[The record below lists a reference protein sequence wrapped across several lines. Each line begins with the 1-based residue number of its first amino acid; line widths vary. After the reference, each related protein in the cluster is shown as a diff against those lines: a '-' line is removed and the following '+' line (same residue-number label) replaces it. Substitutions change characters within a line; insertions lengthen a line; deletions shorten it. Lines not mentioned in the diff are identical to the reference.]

1 MASSEDKL
9 RDYLKKVTADLRRTR
24 QRLESVEARDNEP
37 IAVIGMACRFP
48 GGVRT
53 PEDLWRLVADGTD
66 AVGPLP
72 EDRGWD
78 LDSLYDP
85 DPGTPGKSYVREG
98 GFLEDAADFDADLF
112 GIAPREALAMDPQQR
127 LLLETAWEAV
137 ERARISPT
145 ALRNTDT
152 GVFVGG
158 ADTNYGSL
166 ARSAEETEG
175 HNLTGGAMSVLSG
188 RISYTLGLEGPAV
201 TVDTACSSSLVA
213 LHLAVRALRAGE
225 CSLALTGGVA
235 MMPTTELFTEFSR
248 QRGLAADGRCKPFA
262 EAADGTAWGEGVG
275 VLLVER
281 LSDARRNGHPVLAV
295 VRGSAVNQDGASSR
309 LTAPNGPSQRRVIE
323 AALADARLTA
333 DQVDAVE
340 AHGTGTTLGDPI
352 EAQALL
358 ATYGRS
364 RPDGRPLLLGG
375 IKSNIGHAQAAA
387 GVAGV
392 IKMVMAMRHGLLPA
406 TLHVD
411 TPTTHVDWSPGTVE
425 LLTEAVDWPEAGR
438 PRRAGV
444 SAFGI
449 SGTNAHVVL
458 EQADHETVESDGA
471 DGTEGTTA
479 DTGTAGTA
487 TVTDPALT
495 PWVLSARSETALRAQ
510 AARLLAHLRTT
521 PDARPADIALSL
533 ATSRAALPHRAVVL
547 ATPDPEATEA
557 ALTALTSADP
567 HPAVLEDNVRGG
579 LTAFLFSGQG
589 SQRLGMGRELYAR
602 FPVFAEAFDAVC
614 AALDGLL
621 GRPLREVVWGEDA
634 ESLNGTEFAQAGL
647 FAVEVALF
655 RLVESWGVRP
665 EFVAGHSIG
674 EVAAAHV
681 AGVFSLAD
689 ACALVAARGRLM
701 QALPA
706 GGSMVAVEATEAEV
720 LEHLEAFAGASVA
733 AVNGP
738 SSVVVS
744 GVEEAVAAVAE
755 AFREQGRRTSRLRVS
770 HAFHSPLMEPMLDE
784 FRGVVAGLSFGEP
797 RVPVVSNVTGR
808 VAEAGEL
815 ADPGYWVRHVREAV
829 RFDDGVRA
837 LVEQGVSRF
846 VELGP
851 DGVLCGM
858 ARERAGEDAVLV
870 PLLRKDRDE
879 EGTALAA
886 LGRLHVTGVTVDWAG
901 FFAETGARAV
911 DLPTYAFQHQ
921 RYWPVPTPSVAED
934 VESAGLRPAGHP
946 LLSAA
951 IELSDSGG
959 LLLTTRL
966 SLRTHPWLAEH
977 VVMGNALLPG
987 TAFVEL
993 AVRAGDEVGC
1003 DRVEELTLAAPL
1015 VVPPQGGVQLHLHVG
1030 PADTAGRRTL
1040 TARSRPEDAEGMPW
1054 TEHATGVLAPGERTA
1069 DFDTTVWP
1077 PTDAE
1082 PLDLT
1087 GLYERMA
1094 EGGYR
1099 YGPLFQG
1106 LRAAWR
1112 RGDEVFAE
1120 VALPEGAER
1129 EAAGYGLHPALL
1141 DASLHISALGGLARG
1156 VVPFSWEGVC
1166 LHASGA
1172 QAVRVRMTR
1181 TGDESAAVAVVD
1193 PAGAPVASV
1202 ENLVLRAVT
1211 GGTTAADTSNRDALF
1226 RVEWV
1231 TAPAMEDGSAAGPV
1245 GVLGEVAHLPGEGF
1259 RAFDSLEELAA
1270 RGEVPETVLVKAGA
1284 PAGDGGVVDSV
1295 HAAAVR
1301 ALELARA
1308 WLAEERFAA
1317 SRLVFVT
1324 SGVMDGSDLAGASVW
1339 GLVRSAVSEHP
1350 GRFGLLD
1357 VGGGADAESV
1367 VAALASGEPEAVVV
1381 GGGVRVPRLARVVPD
1396 AVADGDG
1403 GAGLEWGR
1411 GPVLVTGGTGGLG
1424 RVVARHLVVERGVRE
1439 LLLVSRRGPAAEGVE
1454 GLVAELSQAGA
1465 RVSVEACDVADGAA
1479 VADLVARHG
1488 VGAVVHSAG
1497 VLDDGTVE
1505 SLTPERLAG
1514 VLRPKVDAAWN
1525 LHEATKDLDLDAFV
1539 LFSSMSGI
1547 LGGPGQANYA
1557 AGNTF
1562 LDALARHRRAL
1573 GLPATSLA
1581 WGPWT
1586 QDAGMI
1592 GTLSDTDVR
1601 RIARAGMPE
1610 LTPEQGAALFDA
1622 ALASGEPNV
1631 LPVRLDLAAL
1641 RGREDVPNLLR
1652 GLVRARRRR
1661 SAAGGSAATAG
1672 LVQRLEGLGAEER
1685 REVLLDLVRGQIAVV
1700 LGHAGAQTVDPAR
1713 AFQDLG
1719 FDSLTAVE
1727 LRNRLGKATGLR
1739 LPATVVFDYPTAHA
1753 LVGYLLDEL
1762 FGAAEAAAVVPVA
1775 ALPSV
1780 ADDPVVIVGM
1790 ACRYPGGVA
1799 SPEDLWRVVSE
1810 GVDAVTEFPVNRGWD
1825 IDTLYNPDREASGTT
1840 YSKAGG
1846 FLHDAGAF
1854 DAEFFG
1860 MSPREAVAT
1869 DAQQRLLLETTW
1881 EAIER
1886 AGIDPVSLRGSQT
1899 GVFAGVMYND
1909 YGNMLADEQYEGF
1922 RSNGSAPSIASG
1934 RVSYTFGFEGP
1945 AVTVDTACSSSLVA
1959 MHWAAQALRSGE
1971 CSLAVAGGVTVM
1983 STPTT
1988 FVEFSRQGG
1997 LSADGRCRSF
2007 ADAADGVGWSEG
2019 VGMVVLE
2026 RLSDARRHGHRVLAV
2041 VRGSAVNQDG
2051 ASNGLTAPN
2060 GPSQQR
2066 VIRQALA
2073 SGGLSV
2079 ADVDVVEAHGTGTTL
2094 GDPIE
2099 AQALLATYGQDRAP
2113 EQPLFLGSV
2122 KSNLGHTQAAAG
2134 VAGVIKM
2141 VMAMRHGVLP
2151 RTLHVDAPSSHVDWS
2166 AGAVQL
2172 LTEVREWPGDE
2183 RVRRAGVSSFGISGT
2198 NAHLILEQ
2206 PEPVAELEPEGEGV
2220 ASLAPG
2226 VVPLALSGRS
2236 AEALRA
2242 QAARLLARIEA
2253 DPALRAVDLGH
2264 SLATQRSHFD
2274 HRAVVLA
2281 DEWETAVRGLAA
2293 VCVGEPD
2300 PAAVVGEC
2308 EAGRTAFLF
2317 SGQGSQRLGMGR
2329 ELYARFP
2336 VFAEA
2341 FDAVCAV
2348 LDGLLGRP
2356 LREVVWGEDA
2366 ESLNGTEFAQ
2376 AGLFAVEVALFRLLT
2391 SWGVRPEFVAGHSI
2405 GEVAAAH
2412 VAGVFSL
2419 ADACVLVAAR
2429 GRLMQALPAG
2439 GSMVAVEATEAE
2451 VLEHLEAFA
2460 GASIAAVNGPSS
2472 VVVSGVEEAV
2482 AAVAEVFREQGRR
2495 VSRLRVS
2502 HAFHSPLME
2511 PMLDEFRGVVAGLSF
2526 GEPRVPV
2533 VSNVTGRVAEAGE
2546 LADPEYWV
2554 RHVRE
2559 AVRFDDGVRAL
2570 VEQGVSRFVE
2580 LGPDGVLCG
2589 MARERAGED
2598 AVLVP
2603 LLRKD
2608 REEVTTALAA
2618 LAELHVSGVAADW
2631 GTVLDGTGARAV
2643 DLPTYAFQHEY
2654 FWPTGTVAGTGDIRL
2669 AGLGAAGHPL
2679 LGAAVELATGD
2690 GVVFTG
2696 RLSAQSHPW
2705 LADHAVQGAV
2715 LVPGTALLELA
2726 VRAADEVGCDAVEE
2740 LTLPAPLVLPE
2751 RGAVR
2756 IQVSVGEPDDSG
2768 RRTITM
2774 HSRDDA
2780 GDERQPWTLNAEGVL
2795 APDTVAPE
2803 FDASVWP
2810 PRDAEPVDVS
2820 DCYERLADAGLRY
2833 GPVFQGLRAAWR
2845 RGDEVFAEVVL
2856 SEATDG
2862 TAYGLHPALS
2872 DAALHASFAFG
2883 EGDAPGG
2890 VPFIWEGVSLHASG
2904 ASALRVRLSRTGDDT
2919 LAVHMADPSG
2929 APVASV
2935 ESLTVRAATAGVRP
2949 DDASRALYRVEW
2961 VPARDADGD
2970 ALPGQVGVLGTIG
2983 TTALAGLP
2991 GDGFVA
2997 FADLADLAG
3006 AGEVPGT
3013 VLVGADAGAGSASG
3027 ADVVG
3032 SVHDAAV
3039 RALELIRTWVAEERF
3054 AASRLVFVTRDT
3066 EGATDLQAAAVRGL
3080 VRSASLEHPGR
3091 FGLLDVEH
3099 GTDIGALTA
3108 ALSVEETE
3116 TAVRDGEVRVP
3127 RLTRVVSADDT
3138 SSAAIDVPLSD
3149 TDGGTVLL
3157 TGGTGGL
3164 GRILARHLVVQ
3175 HGVRDLL
3182 LVSRRGPAAEG
3193 IDAVTAELTGLGAR
3207 VSVAACDLADR
3218 TAVDALL
3225 AGVPADRPVRAVVH
3239 AAGVLDDGTV
3249 ESLTPERLA
3258 GVLRPKVDAAW
3269 NLHEATKDLDLDAF
3283 VLFSSVAGTFG
3294 SAGQA
3299 AYAAG
3304 NAFLDALV
3312 EHRRSSGM
3320 TAVSLVWGPWSQEA
3334 GMTEGLSETDRRR
3347 IARSGLPAVTAEQ
3360 GTALFDAAL
3369 ASGEPVVLPVRLDL
3383 AALRGR
3389 DDVPNLL
3396 RGLVRARRRRS
3407 AAGGSAATAGLV
3419 QRLEAL
3425 EEAERREMM
3434 LDLVRG
3440 QVAIVL
3446 GHSGVQSVH
3455 PDRAFQDLGF
3465 DSLTAV
3471 ELRNRLGKVTGLRL
3485 AATVVFD
3492 YPTATLL
3499 AGHLLDGVLGT
3510 EAAAVVPVAA
3520 LPSVADDPVV
3530 IVGMA
3535 CRYPGGVASPED
3547 LWRVVSEG
3555 VDAVSEFPSDRGWD
3569 VESLYNPD
3577 RGASGTSY
3585 TRSGGFLHDAA
3596 EFDPEFFGMSPREAV
3611 ATDAQQRLLLETT
3624 WEAIERAGIDPVS
3637 LRGSQTGVFAGVMYH
3652 DYANLL
3658 AGPEF
3663 EGYQGSGS
3671 AGSIASGRV
3680 SYTFGFEGPA
3690 VTVDTACS
3698 SSLVAM
3704 HWAAQALRSGECSLA
3719 VAGGVTVMSTPTTFV
3734 EFSRQGGLSADGRC
3748 RSFADAADG
3757 VGWSEG
3763 VGMVVLERLSDA
3775 RRHGHRVLAVVRG
3788 SAVNQDGASNGLTAP
3803 NGPSQQRVIR
3813 QALASGGLSVADVD
3827 VVEAHGTGTTL
3838 GDPIEA
3844 QALLA
3849 TYGQDRAP
3857 EQPLFLGS
3865 VKSNLGHTQ
3874 AAAGVAGVIKM
3885 VMAMRHGVLPRTLHV
3900 DAPSS
3905 HVDWSAGAVQL
3916 LTEVREWPG
3925 GERVRRAGVSS
3936 FGISGTNA
3944 HLILEQPEV
3953 ETEGEGVASLSPGVV
3968 PLVVSGRSAEALRAQ
3983 AGRLRE
3989 FLAAGSA
3996 DALDVA
4002 FSLATQRSRFDHRA
4016 VVVAGDYDGA
4026 LAALE
4031 AGLPNAGVVEGVATG
4046 TGRTAFLFSGQGS
4059 QRLGMGREL
4068 YARFPVFAEAFD
4080 AVCAVLDGL
4089 LGRPLREVVWGEDAE
4104 SLNGT
4109 EFAQAGLFAVEV
4121 ALFRL
4126 LTSWGVRPEFV
4137 AGHSIGEVAAAHVAG
4152 VFSLEDACVLV
4163 AARGRLMQAL
4173 PAGGSMVAVQAT
4185 EAEVLE
4191 HLEAVAG
4198 ASIAAVN
4205 GPASVVVSGV
4215 EDAVEAV
4222 AEAFREQGRRVSRL
4236 RVSHAF
4242 HSPLMEPMLDE
4253 FRGVVAGLS
4262 FGEPR
4267 VPVVSNVTGRVAE
4280 AGELADPGY
4289 WVRHVREAVRF
4300 DDGVRALVEQG
4311 VSRFVE
4317 LGPDGVLCGMARER
4331 AGEDAVLVPLLRKDR
4346 DEEGTA
4352 LAALGRL
4359 HVTGVTVDWSA
4370 VLDGTGA
4377 RAVDLPTYAFQRRRY
4392 WPADVPTRAG
4402 DMRSAGLGV
4411 AEHPLLG
4418 AAVELAGTEG
4428 ADGVVLTGRLSTQSH
4443 PWLADHV
4450 VQGAV
4455 LVPGTALLELAVRA
4469 ADEVGCDVVEE
4480 LTLSTPLVLPDRGG
4494 IHIQVRVGAP
4504 DEDGRCSFGVHA
4516 RAENATGA
4524 PWTVHATGVLA
4535 PGSATPTGFDTS
4547 VWPPQDAAPVDVSD
4561 CYERL
4566 AEAGFHYGPSFQR
4579 LRAAWRSGDELFAE
4593 VALADGTE
4601 GDAFGLHPA
4610 LFDAALHAFVVGDDG
4625 RGGIPFSWGGVRLY
4639 ASGASALRV
4648 RLSRDADGTMALEL
4662 ADTAGAPVASV
4673 ESLTVRPLAAGQLDA
4688 TGRDSLFQV
4697 QWVSA
4702 RPMGD
4707 TTGLG
4712 PVGLLDGDAGLTGL
4726 PGDGFVVFADLA
4738 GLAGAGEVPGTVLV
4752 GADAGAGGADVV
4764 GSVHD
4769 AAVRALELI
4778 RAWLA
4783 EERFAAS
4790 RLVFVTR
4797 DAEGATDLSAAAVRG
4812 LVRSAVSEHPGRFGL
4827 LDVGGGAD
4835 AESVVAALASGEP
4848 EAVVVGGGV
4857 RVPRLA
4863 RVVPDAVADGDGGAG
4878 PEWGRGPVLVTGGTG
4893 GLGRVVARHLVV
4905 ERGVRELL
4913 LVSRR
4918 GPAAE
4923 GVEGLV
4929 AELSRAG
4936 ARVSVEACDVADGA
4950 AVADLVARHGV
4961 GAVVH
4966 SAGVLDDGTVESLT
4980 PERLAGVL
4988 RPKVDAAWNLH
4999 EATKDLDLDAFVL
5012 FSSVAGTFGSA
5023 GQAAYAAG
5031 NTFLDALARHRR
5043 ALGLPATSLV
5053 WGPWSQEAG
5062 MTEGLSETD
5071 RRRIAR
5077 SGLPA
5082 VTAEQGTALFDA
5094 ALVSGEPVVLPVRL
5108 DFPALRARGEVPPLL
5123 RGLIRTPA
5131 RRSVAAA
5138 GSATAS
5144 DLAARLNA
5152 LSEAERR
5159 EMMLDLVRG
5168 QVAIVLGHSGVQSV
5182 HPDRAFQ
5189 DLGFD
5194 SLTAVELRNRLGKV
5208 TGLRLAA
5215 TVVFDYPTATLL
5227 AGHLLDGVLGTE
5239 AAAVVP
5245 VAALPSVADDPV
5257 VIVGMACRYPG
5268 GVASP
5273 EDLWRV
5279 VSEGV
5284 DAVSEFPSDR
5294 GWDVES
5300 LYNPDREAPGT
5311 SYTRSGGFLHDAAE
5325 FDPEFFG
5332 MSPREAV
5339 ATDAQQRLLLETTWE
5354 AIERAGIDPVSL
5366 RGSQTGVF
5374 AGVMYNDYGSIL
5386 TGEQYE
5392 GYRGNGSAGS
5402 IASGRVSYTFGF
5414 EGPAVTVDTA
5424 CSSSLVAMHWAAQA
5438 LRSGECSLAVAGGV
5452 TVMATPTA
5460 FVEFSRQGALSP
5472 DSRCKA
5478 FSDSADGAGWSE
5490 GVGMVVLERLSDAR
5504 RHGHRVL
5511 AVVRGSA
5518 VNQDGASNG
5527 LTAPNGPSQQ
5537 RVIRQALASGGLSV
5551 ADVDVVEAHGT
5562 GTTLGDPIEA
5572 QALLATYGQGREG
5585 DRPLWL
5591 GSVKSN
5597 LGHTQAAAG
5606 VAGVIKMV
5614 MAMRHGVL
5622 PRTLHVDAPSS
5633 HVDWSAGA
5641 VELLTEVREWPGA
5654 ERVRRAGVSSFG
5666 ISGTN
5671 AHLILEQPEPVT
5683 ELEPAGEGVASP
5695 SPGVVPLVVSGR
5707 SPEALRAQ
5715 AGRLREFLAAGS
5727 ADALDVAFSLATQR
5741 SRFDHR
5747 AVVVAGDRDGAL
5759 AALEAGLPN
5768 AGVVEGVA
5776 TGTGRTAFLFS
5787 GQGSQRLGMGRE
5799 LYARFPVF
5807 AETFDA
5813 VCAGLDEHLER
5824 PLREVMWG
5832 EDGSVLDGTAYAQAG
5847 LFAVEV
5853 ALFRLL
5859 TSWGVRPE
5867 FVAGHSIGEVAAAH
5881 VAGVFSLADACA
5893 LVAARGRL
5901 MQALP
5906 AGGSMVAV
5914 EATEAE
5920 VLERLEAVAGASIAA
5935 VNGPASVVVSGVEDA
5950 VEAVAEVFREQGR
5963 RTSRLRVSHA
5973 FHSPL
5978 MEPMLDEFRQVVEA
5992 LSYERQRIPVI
6003 SNMSGAL
6010 AEPGEV
6016 QDPEYWVR
6024 HVREAVRFDDGVRAL
6039 VEQGVSRFVELGPDG
6054 VLCGMARERA
6064 GEDAVL
6070 VPLLRKDRD
6079 EEGTAL
6085 AALGRLHVTGVS
6097 VDWAAVLDGTGARAV
6112 DLPTYAFQRRR
6123 YWPETTAV
6131 TAADPRS
6138 AGVDA
6143 AEHPL
6148 LGAVVALPDSGG
6160 VVLTGRLS
6168 VEAQPWLADH
6178 VVLGRILLPGT
6189 GLVEMALAAGEA
6201 AGCATVEELTLAAPL
6216 VLPESGGL
6224 QVRVVVGPHTDAR
6237 RTVAVY
6243 SRPEN
6248 AGDAQWT
6255 AHASGFLTETAA
6267 AAAAEWGE
6275 WPPSGAEVLPVE
6287 SAYEV
6292 FRERGYGYGPVFRGL
6307 RAAWRRGEELFAEV
6321 ALPEEASGE
6330 AGRFGLHPA
6339 LLDAAMHAGILNDT
6353 DDETAVPF
6361 AWNDVSLHAVGAAA
6375 VRVRI
6380 GRLDGRAVSLSVA
6393 DVTGAPVLTVGS
6405 IASRPLSADQ
6415 FVTASA
6421 DGGALYGT
6429 AWVPT
6434 AVDATEE
6441 PAWAAWPEV
6450 AEGGEDADVPG
6461 VVLLDCGVSDG
6472 SVGVPVGVRSVLDRV
6487 LGVVQEWLA
6496 GERFAGSRLVVVT
6509 RGAMPVGVGGS
6520 AAAGDVVQAPVWGL
6534 VRAALAENPGRF
6546 ALVDLE
6552 QDQDQDQDLG
6562 TGPGRSADVDAA
6574 VAAVVSGESEVAVRG
6589 GAVLVPRLTRLPDG
6603 SGASAD
6609 VALTVPA
6616 LDGSGAVLVTGGT
6629 GGLGAVVARYLVAE
6643 RGVRDLV
6650 LVSRRGLEAPGAVE
6664 LAGELREL
6672 GAAVRVLACD
6682 VSDRGAVRSLVDSLV
6697 ADGGL
6702 LAVVHAAGVGDNG
6715 LVGALSPERLEGVL
6729 GPKADAAWW
6738 LHEATAG
6745 LELAA
6750 FVLFSS
6756 AGGLVLTAGQGNYA
6770 AANVFL
6776 DALAAWRRAEGLVA
6790 TSMAFG
6796 FWDVGA
6802 GLGQYLSEVDRR
6814 RMAAQGL
6821 PVLSADAGLALFAR
6835 GLDRG
6840 E

>member
-479 DTGTAGTA
+479 DTGTPGTP
-487 TVTDPALT
+487 TVTDPGLT
-495 PWVLSARSETALRAQ
+495 PWVLSARSETALSAQ

-567 HPAVLEDNVRGG
+567 HPAVLEDSVRGG

-614 AALDGLL
+614 AVLDGLL

-681 AGVFSLAD
+681 AGVLSLED

-720 LEHLEAFAGASVA
+720 LEHLDAVAGASIA

-738 SSVVVS
+738 ASVVVS
-744 GVEEAVAAVAE
+744 GVEDAVEAVAE

-815 ADPGYWVRHVREAV
+815 AAPGYWVRHVREAV

-886 LGRLHVTGVTVDWAG
+886 LGRLHVTGVTVDWAAVLAG
-901 FFAETGARAV
+901 TGARAV

-1087 GLYERMA
+1087 NLYERMA

-1211 GGTTAADTSNRDALF
+1211 GGTAAADTSNRDALF

-1259 RAFDSLEELAA
+1259 RAFDSLEELAGC
-1270 RGEVPETVLVKAGA
+1270 GEVPETVLVDAGA
-1284 PAGDGGVVDSV
+1284 PAGDGGVADSV
-1295 HAAAVR
+1295 YAAAVR

-1324 SGVMDGSDLAGASVW
+1324 SGAVDGSDLAGASVW

-1381 GGGVRVPRLARVVPD
+1381 GGEVRVPRLARVVPD
-1396 AVADGDG
+1396 ADGDG

-1439 LLLVSRRGPAAEGVE
+1439 LLLVSRSGPAAEGVE
-1454 GLVAELSQAGA
+1454 GLVAELSRAGA

-1497 VLDDGTVE
+1497 VLDDGTVA

-1562 LDALARHRRAL
+1562 LDALARHRRSL

-1631 LPVRLDLAAL
+1631 LPVRFDLAAL
-1641 RGREDVPNLLR
+1641 REQGDPHPMLR

-1762 FGAAEAAAVVPVA
+1762 FGAAEPAAVVPVA

-1909 YGNMLADEQYEGF
+1909 YGNMLADEQY
-1922 RSNGSAPSIASG
+1922 
-1934 RVSYTFGFEGP
+1934 
-1945 AVTVDTACSSSLVA
+1945 
-1959 MHWAAQALRSGE
+1959 
-1971 CSLAVAGGVTVM
+1971 
-1983 STPTT
+1983 
-1988 FVEFSRQGG
+1988 
-1997 LSADGRCRSF
+1997 
-2007 ADAADGVGWSEG
+2007 
-2019 VGMVVLE
+2019 
-2026 RLSDARRHGHRVLAV
+2026 
-2041 VRGSAVNQDG
+2041 
-2051 ASNGLTAPN
+2051 
-2060 GPSQQR
+2060 
-2066 VIRQALA
+2066 
-2073 SGGLSV
+2073 
-2079 ADVDVVEAHGTGTTL
+2079 
-2094 GDPIE
+2094 
-2099 AQALLATYGQDRAP
+2099 
-2113 EQPLFLGSV
+2113 
-2122 KSNLGHTQAAAG
+2122 
-2134 VAGVIKM
+2134 
-2141 VMAMRHGVLP
+2141 
-2151 RTLHVDAPSSHVDWS
+2151 
-2166 AGAVQL
+2166 
-2172 LTEVREWPGDE
+2172 
-2183 RVRRAGVSSFGISGT
+2183 
-2198 NAHLILEQ
+2198 
-2206 PEPVAELEPEGEGV
+2206 
-2220 ASLAPG
+2220 
-2226 VVPLALSGRS
+2226 
-2236 AEALRA
+2236 
-2242 QAARLLARIEA
+2242 
-2253 DPALRAVDLGH
+2253 
-2264 SLATQRSHFD
+2264 
-2274 HRAVVLA
+2274 
-2281 DEWETAVRGLAA
+2281 
-2293 VCVGEPD
+2293 
-2300 PAAVVGEC
+2300 
-2308 EAGRTAFLF
+2308 
-2317 SGQGSQRLGMGR
+2317 
-2329 ELYARFP
+2329 
-2336 VFAEA
+2336 
-2341 FDAVCAV
+2341 
-2348 LDGLLGRP
+2348 
-2356 LREVVWGEDA
+2356 
-2366 ESLNGTEFAQ
+2366 
-2376 AGLFAVEVALFRLLT
+2376 
-2391 SWGVRPEFVAGHSI
+2391 
-2405 GEVAAAH
+2405 
-2412 VAGVFSL
+2412 
-2419 ADACVLVAAR
+2419 
-2429 GRLMQALPAG
+2429 
-2439 GSMVAVEATEAE
+2439 
-2451 VLEHLEAFA
+2451 
-2460 GASIAAVNGPSS
+2460 
-2472 VVVSGVEEAV
+2472 
-2482 AAVAEVFREQGRR
+2482 
-2495 VSRLRVS
+2495 
-2502 HAFHSPLME
+2502 
-2511 PMLDEFRGVVAGLSF
+2511 
-2526 GEPRVPV
+2526 
-2533 VSNVTGRVAEAGE
+2533 
-2546 LADPEYWV
+2546 
-2554 RHVRE
+2554 
-2559 AVRFDDGVRAL
+2559 
-2570 VEQGVSRFVE
+2570 
-2580 LGPDGVLCG
+2580 
-2589 MARERAGED
+2589 
-2598 AVLVP
+2598 
-2603 LLRKD
+2603 
-2608 REEVTTALAA
+2608 
-2618 LAELHVSGVAADW
+2618 
-2631 GTVLDGTGARAV
+2631 
-2643 DLPTYAFQHEY
+2643 
-2654 FWPTGTVAGTGDIRL
+2654 
-2669 AGLGAAGHPL
+2669 
-2679 LGAAVELATGD
+2679 
-2690 GVVFTG
+2690 
-2696 RLSAQSHPW
+2696 
-2705 LADHAVQGAV
+2705 
-2715 LVPGTALLELA
+2715 
-2726 VRAADEVGCDAVEE
+2726 
-2740 LTLPAPLVLPE
+2740 
-2751 RGAVR
+2751 
-2756 IQVSVGEPDDSG
+2756 
-2768 RRTITM
+2768 
-2774 HSRDDA
+2774 
-2780 GDERQPWTLNAEGVL
+2780 
-2795 APDTVAPE
+2795 
-2803 FDASVWP
+2803 
-2810 PRDAEPVDVS
+2810 
-2820 DCYERLADAGLRY
+2820 
-2833 GPVFQGLRAAWR
+2833 
-2845 RGDEVFAEVVL
+2845 
-2856 SEATDG
+2856 
-2862 TAYGLHPALS
+2862 
-2872 DAALHASFAFG
+2872 
-2883 EGDAPGG
+2883 
-2890 VPFIWEGVSLHASG
+2890 
-2904 ASALRVRLSRTGDDT
+2904 
-2919 LAVHMADPSG
+2919 
-2929 APVASV
+2929 
-2935 ESLTVRAATAGVRP
+2935 
-2949 DDASRALYRVEW
+2949 
-2961 VPARDADGD
+2961 
-2970 ALPGQVGVLGTIG
+2970 
-2983 TTALAGLP
+2983 
-2991 GDGFVA
+2991 
-2997 FADLADLAG
+2997 
-3006 AGEVPGT
+3006 
-3013 VLVGADAGAGSASG
+3013 
-3027 ADVVG
+3027 
-3032 SVHDAAV
+3032 
-3039 RALELIRTWVAEERF
+3039 
-3054 AASRLVFVTRDT
+3054 
-3066 EGATDLQAAAVRGL
+3066 
-3080 VRSASLEHPGR
+3080 
-3091 FGLLDVEH
+3091 
-3099 GTDIGALTA
+3099 
-3108 ALSVEETE
+3108 
-3116 TAVRDGEVRVP
+3116 
-3127 RLTRVVSADDT
+3127 
-3138 SSAAIDVPLSD
+3138 
-3149 TDGGTVLL
+3149 
-3157 TGGTGGL
+3157 
-3164 GRILARHLVVQ
+3164 
-3175 HGVRDLL
+3175 
-3182 LVSRRGPAAEG
+3182 
-3193 IDAVTAELTGLGAR
+3193 
-3207 VSVAACDLADR
+3207 
-3218 TAVDALL
+3218 
-3225 AGVPADRPVRAVVH
+3225 
-3239 AAGVLDDGTV
+3239 
-3249 ESLTPERLA
+3249 
-3258 GVLRPKVDAAW
+3258 
-3269 NLHEATKDLDLDAF
+3269 
-3283 VLFSSVAGTFG
+3283 
-3294 SAGQA
+3294 
-3299 AYAAG
+3299 
-3304 NAFLDALV
+3304 
-3312 EHRRSSGM
+3312 
-3320 TAVSLVWGPWSQEA
+3320 
-3334 GMTEGLSETDRRR
+3334 
-3347 IARSGLPAVTAEQ
+3347 
-3360 GTALFDAAL
+3360 
-3369 ASGEPVVLPVRLDL
+3369 
-3383 AALRGR
+3383 
-3389 DDVPNLL
+3389 
-3396 RGLVRARRRRS
+3396 
-3407 AAGGSAATAGLV
+3407 
-3419 QRLEAL
+3419 
-3425 EEAERREMM
+3425 
-3434 LDLVRG
+3434 
-3440 QVAIVL
+3440 
-3446 GHSGVQSVH
+3446 
-3455 PDRAFQDLGF
+3455 
-3465 DSLTAV
+3465 
-3471 ELRNRLGKVTGLRL
+3471 
-3485 AATVVFD
+3485 
-3492 YPTATLL
+3492 
-3499 AGHLLDGVLGT
+3499 
-3510 EAAAVVPVAA
+3510 
-3520 LPSVADDPVV
+3520 
-3530 IVGMA
+3530 
-3535 CRYPGGVASPED
+3535 
-3547 LWRVVSEG
+3547 
-3555 VDAVSEFPSDRGWD
+3555 
-3569 VESLYNPD
+3569 
-3577 RGASGTSY
+3577 
-3585 TRSGGFLHDAA
+3585 
-3596 EFDPEFFGMSPREAV
+3596 
-3611 ATDAQQRLLLETT
+3611 
-3624 WEAIERAGIDPVS
+3624 
-3637 LRGSQTGVFAGVMYH
+3637 
-3652 DYANLL
+3652 
-3658 AGPEF
+3658 

-3905 HVDWSAGAVQL
+3905 HVDWSAGAVEL

-3953 ETEGEGVASLSPGVV
+3953 ETEGEGAVSLSPGVV
-3968 PLVVSGRSAEALRAQ
+3968 PLVVSGRSPEALRAQ

-4031 AGLPNAGVVEGVATG
+4031 AGLPNAGIVEGVATG

-4152 VFSLEDACVLV
+4152 VFSLEDACALV

-4222 AEAFREQGRRVSRL
+4222 AEVFREQGRRTSRL

-4253 FRGVVAGLS
+4253 FRQVVEALS
-4262 FGEPR
+4262 YERQRIPVISNMSGALAEPGE
-4267 VPVVSNVTGRVAE
+4267 VQ
-4280 AGELADPGY
+4280 DPEY

-4359 HVTGVTVDWSA
+4359 HVTGVTVDWAA

-4566 AEAGFHYGPSFQR
+4566 AEAGFHYGPSFQG

-4625 RGGIPFSWGGVRLY
+4625 RGGVPFSWGGVRLY

-4726 PGDGFVVFADLA
+4726 PGDGFVAFADLA

-4878 PEWGRGPVLVTGGTG
+4878 LEWGRGPVLVTGGTG

-4966 SAGVLDDGTVESLT
+4966 AAGVLDDGTVESLT

-5094 ALVSGEPVVLPVRL
+5094 ALASGEPVVLPVRL

-5239 AAAVVP
+5239 AAVVP

-5518 VNQDGASNG
+5518 
-5527 LTAPNGPSQQ
+5527 
-5537 RVIRQALASGGLSV
+5537 
-5551 ADVDVVEAHGT
+5551 
-5562 GTTLGDPIEA
+5562 
-5572 QALLATYGQGREG
+5572 
-5585 DRPLWL
+5585 
-5591 GSVKSN
+5591 
-5597 LGHTQAAAG
+5597 
-5606 VAGVIKMV
+5606 
-5614 MAMRHGVL
+5614 
-5622 PRTLHVDAPSS
+5622 
-5633 HVDWSAGA
+5633 
-5641 VELLTEVREWPGA
+5641 
-5654 ERVRRAGVSSFG
+5654 
-5666 ISGTN
+5666 
-5671 AHLILEQPEPVT
+5671 
-5683 ELEPAGEGVASP
+5683 
-5695 SPGVVPLVVSGR
+5695 
-5707 SPEALRAQ
+5707 
-5715 AGRLREFLAAGS
+5715 
-5727 ADALDVAFSLATQR
+5727 
-5741 SRFDHR
+5741 
-5747 AVVVAGDRDGAL
+5747 
-5759 AALEAGLPN
+5759 
-5768 AGVVEGVA
+5768 
-5776 TGTGRTAFLFS
+5776 
-5787 GQGSQRLGMGRE
+5787 
-5799 LYARFPVF
+5799 
-5807 AETFDA
+5807 
-5813 VCAGLDEHLER
+5813 
-5824 PLREVMWG
+5824 
-5832 EDGSVLDGTAYAQAG
+5832 
-5847 LFAVEV
+5847 
-5853 ALFRLL
+5853 
-5859 TSWGVRPE
+5859 
-5867 FVAGHSIGEVAAAH
+5867 
-5881 VAGVFSLADACA
+5881 
-5893 LVAARGRL
+5893 
-5901 MQALP
+5901 
-5906 AGGSMVAV
+5906 
-5914 EATEAE
+5914 
-5920 VLERLEAVAGASIAA
+5920 
-5935 VNGPASVVVSGVEDA
+5935 
-5950 VEAVAEVFREQGR
+5950 
-5963 RTSRLRVSHA
+5963 
-5973 FHSPL
+5973 
-5978 MEPMLDEFRQVVEA
+5978 
-5992 LSYERQRIPVI
+5992 
-6003 SNMSGAL
+6003 
-6010 AEPGEV
+6010 
-6016 QDPEYWVR
+6016 
-6024 HVREAVRFDDGVRAL
+6024 
-6039 VEQGVSRFVELGPDG
+6039 
-6054 VLCGMARERA
+6054 
-6064 GEDAVL
+6064 
-6070 VPLLRKDRD
+6070 
-6079 EEGTAL
+6079 
-6085 AALGRLHVTGVS
+6085 
-6097 VDWAAVLDGTGARAV
+6097 
-6112 DLPTYAFQRRR
+6112 
-6123 YWPETTAV
+6123 
-6131 TAADPRS
+6131 
-6138 AGVDA
+6138 
-6143 AEHPL
+6143 
-6148 LGAVVALPDSGG
+6148 
-6160 VVLTGRLS
+6160 
-6168 VEAQPWLADH
+6168 
-6178 VVLGRILLPGT
+6178 
-6189 GLVEMALAAGEA
+6189 
-6201 AGCATVEELTLAAPL
+6201 
-6216 VLPESGGL
+6216 
-6224 QVRVVVGPHTDAR
+6224 
-6237 RTVAVY
+6237 
-6243 SRPEN
+6243 
-6248 AGDAQWT
+6248 
-6255 AHASGFLTETAA
+6255 
-6267 AAAAEWGE
+6267 
-6275 WPPSGAEVLPVE
+6275 
-6287 SAYEV
+6287 
-6292 FRERGYGYGPVFRGL
+6292 
-6307 RAAWRRGEELFAEV
+6307 
-6321 ALPEEASGE
+6321 
-6330 AGRFGLHPA
+6330 
-6339 LLDAAMHAGILNDT
+6339 
-6353 DDETAVPF
+6353 
-6361 AWNDVSLHAVGAAA
+6361 
-6375 VRVRI
+6375 
-6380 GRLDGRAVSLSVA
+6380 
-6393 DVTGAPVLTVGS
+6393 
-6405 IASRPLSADQ
+6405 
-6415 FVTASA
+6415 
-6421 DGGALYGT
+6421 
-6429 AWVPT
+6429 
-6434 AVDATEE
+6434 
-6441 PAWAAWPEV
+6441 
-6450 AEGGEDADVPG
+6450 
-6461 VVLLDCGVSDG
+6461 
-6472 SVGVPVGVRSVLDRV
+6472 
-6487 LGVVQEWLA
+6487 
-6496 GERFAGSRLVVVT
+6496 
-6509 RGAMPVGVGGS
+6509 
-6520 AAAGDVVQAPVWGL
+6520 
-6534 VRAALAENPGRF
+6534 
-6546 ALVDLE
+6546 
-6552 QDQDQDQDLG
+6552 
-6562 TGPGRSADVDAA
+6562 
-6574 VAAVVSGESEVAVRG
+6574 
-6589 GAVLVPRLTRLPDG
+6589 
-6603 SGASAD
+6603 
-6609 VALTVPA
+6609 
-6616 LDGSGAVLVTGGT
+6616 
-6629 GGLGAVVARYLVAE
+6629 
-6643 RGVRDLV
+6643 
-6650 LVSRRGLEAPGAVE
+6650 
-6664 LAGELREL
+6664 
-6672 GAAVRVLACD
+6672 
-6682 VSDRGAVRSLVDSLV
+6682 
-6697 ADGGL
+6697 
-6702 LAVVHAAGVGDNG
+6702 
-6715 LVGALSPERLEGVL
+6715 
-6729 GPKADAAWW
+6729 
-6738 LHEATAG
+6738 
-6745 LELAA
+6745 
-6750 FVLFSS
+6750 
-6756 AGGLVLTAGQGNYA
+6756 
-6770 AANVFL
+6770 
-6776 DALAAWRRAEGLVA
+6776 
-6790 TSMAFG
+6790 
-6796 FWDVGA
+6796 
-6802 GLGQYLSEVDRR
+6802 
-6814 RMAAQGL
+6814 
-6821 PVLSADAGLALFAR
+6821 
-6835 GLDRG
+6835 
-6840 E
+6840 

>member
-479 DTGTAGTA
+479 DTGTAGTP

-567 HPAVLEDNVRGG
+567 HPAVLEDSVRGG

-621 GRPLREVVWGEDA
+621 GRPLREVVWDEDA

-720 LEHLEAFAGASVA
+720 LAHLGTVAGASVA

-901 FFAETGARAV
+901 FFAVTGARAV

-921 RYWPVPTPSVAED
+921 RYWPIPTPSVAED

-1172 QAVRVRMTR
+1172 QAVRVRMAR

-1324 SGVMDGSDLAGASVW
+1324 SGAMDGSDLAGASVR

-1465 RVSVEACDVADGAA
+1465 CVSVEACDVADGVA

-1641 RGREDVPNLLR
+1641 REQGDPHPMLR

-1762 FGAAEAAAVVPVA
+1762 FGAAEPAAVVPVA

-1825 IDTLYNPDREASGTT
+1825 IDTLYNPDRDASGTT

-2026 RLSDARRHGHRVLAV
+2026 RLSDARRYGHRVLAV

-2113 EQPLFLGSV
+2113 EQPLWLGSV

-2166 AGAVQL
+2166 AGAVEL
-2172 LTEVREWPGDE
+2172 LTEVREWPGGE

-2206 PEPVAELEPEGEGV
+2206 PEPVAELEPAGEGV

-2348 LDGLLGRP
+2348 LDGVLGRP

-2419 ADACVLVAAR
+2419 EDACALVAAR

-2451 VLEHLEAFA
+2451 VLAHLEAVA

-2482 AAVAEVFREQGRR
+2482 AAVAEAFREQGRR
-2495 VSRLRVS
+2495 TSRLRVS

-2546 LADPEYWV
+2546 LADPGYWV

-2570 VEQGVSRFVE
+2570 IEQGVSRFVE

-2598 AVLVP
+2598 AVLIP

-2654 FWPTGTVAGTGDIRL
+2654 FWPTGTVVGTGDIRL

-2705 LADHAVQGAV
+2705 LADHAVQDAV

-2883 EGDAPGG
+2883 DGDAPGG

-2997 FADLADLAG
+2997 FADLAGLAGAG

-3013 VLVGADAGAGSASG
+3013 VLVGADAGAGGASG

-3039 RALELIRTWVAEERF
+3039 RALELIRAWLAEERF

-3066 EGATDLQAAAVRGL
+3066 EDASDLYAAAVRGL

-3099 GTDIGALTA
+3099 GTDIGALTT

-3138 SSAAIDVPLSD
+3138 SSVATDVPLSD
-3149 TDGGTVLL
+3149 ADGGTVLL

-3164 GRILARHLVVQ
+3164 GRILARHMVVQ

-3389 DDVPNLL
+3389 EDVPNLL

-3510 EAAAVVPVAA
+3510 EAAVVPVAA

-3535 CRYPGGVASPED
+3535 CRYPGGIASPED

-3555 VDAVSEFPSDRGWD
+3555 VDAVTEFPVNRGWD
-3569 VESLYNPD
+3569 IDTLYNPD
-3577 RGASGTSY
+3577 REASGTTYSKA
-3585 TRSGGFLHDAA
+3585 GGFLHDAGA
-3596 EFDPEFFGMSPREAV
+3596 FDAEFFGMSPREAV

-3905 HVDWSAGAVQL
+3905 HVDWSAGAVEL

-3953 ETEGEGVASLSPGVV
+3953 EPEGEGVASLSPGVV

-4031 AGLPNAGVVEGVATG
+4031 EGLPNAGVVEGVATG

-4080 AVCAVLDGL
+4080 AVCAGLDEHVE
-4089 LGRPLREVVWGEDAE
+4089 RPLREVVWGEDAE

-4152 VFSLEDACVLV
+4152 VFSLADACALV

-4173 PAGGSMVAVQAT
+4173 PAGGSMVAVEAT

-4191 HLEAVAG
+4191 HLGTVAG

-4205 GPASVVVSGV
+4205 GPSSVVVSGV
-4215 EDAVEAV
+4215 EEAVAAV
-4222 AEAFREQGRRVSRL
+4222 AEAFREQGRRTSRL

-4253 FRGVVAGLS
+4253 FRQVVEALS
-4262 FGEPR
+4262 YER
-4267 VPVVSNVTGRVAE
+4267 QRTPVISNVSGALAE
-4280 AGELADPGY
+4280 PGQVQDPEY

-4359 HVTGVTVDWSA
+4359 HVTGVTVDWA
-4370 VLDGTGA
+4370 GFFAETGA
-4377 RAVDLPTYAFQRRRY
+4377 RAVELPTYAFQHQRY

-4411 AEHPLLG
+4411 AGHPLLG

-4535 PGSATPTGFDTS
+4535 PGSATSTGFDTS

-4566 AEAGFHYGPSFQR
+4566 AEAGFHYGPSFQG

-4697 QWVSA
+4697 QWVTA

-4712 PVGLLDGDAGLTGL
+4712 PVGLLDGDAVLTGL
-4726 PGDGFVVFADLA
+4726 PVDGFVVFADLA

-4752 GADAGAGGADVV
+4752 GADAGVGGADVV
-4764 GSVHD
+4764 ASVHD

-4797 DAEGATDLSAAAVRG
+4797 DAEGASDLYSAAVRG

-4863 RVVPDAVADGDGGAG
+4863 RVVPDAVADGGAG
-4878 PEWGRGPVLVTGGTG
+4878 LEWGRGPVLVTGGTG

-5108 DFPALRARGEVPPLL
+5108 DFPVLRARGEVPPLL

-5239 AAAVVP
+5239 AAVVP

-5300 LYNPDREAPGT
+5300 LYNPDRGASGT

-5641 VELLTEVREWPGA
+5641 VQLLTEVREWPGA

-5671 AHLILEQPEPVT
+5671 AHLILEQPEPVA
-5683 ELEPAGEGVASP
+5683 ELEPEGEGVASL

-5707 SPEALRAQ
+5707 SAEALRAQ

-5768 AGVVEGVA
+5768 AGVVEGVV

-5807 AETFDA
+5807 AEAFDA
-5813 VCAGLDEHLER
+5813 VCAALDGLLGR

-5914 EATEAE
+5914 EATEVE
-5920 VLERLEAVAGASIAA
+5920 VLEHLGTVAGASIAA
-5935 VNGPASVVVSGVEDA
+5935 VNGPSSVVVSGVE
-5950 VEAVAEVFREQGR
+5950 EAVAAVAEAFREQGR

-5978 MEPMLDEFRQVVEA
+5978 MEPMLDEFRGVVAGLSFGEPRVPVVSNVTGRVAEA
-5992 LSYERQRIPVI
+5992 GE
-6003 SNMSGAL
+6003 L
-6010 AEPGEV
+6010 ADPG
-6016 QDPEYWVR
+6016 YWVR

-6085 AALGRLHVTGVS
+6085 AALGRLHVTGVT
-6097 VDWAAVLDGTGARAV
+6097 VDWAGFFAETGARAV

-6148 LGAVVALPDSGG
+6148 LGAVVTLPDSGG

-6275 WPPSGAEVLPVE
+6275 WPPAGAEVLPVE
-6287 SAYEV
+6287 AAYEV

-6434 AVDATEE
+6434 AVDATAE

-6552 QDQDQDQDLG
+6552 QDREQDREQDHGQDQDQDLG

-6574 VAAVVSGESEVAVRG
+6574 VAAVVSGESEVVVRG
-6589 GAVLVPRLTRLPDG
+6589 GAVLVPRLTRLPDDRAG
-6603 SGASAD
+6603 QDDTHPAGQADSLASM
-6609 VALTVPA
+6609 PG

-6650 LVSRRGLEAPGAVE
+6650 LVSRRGLGAPGAV
-6664 LAGELREL
+6664 
-6672 GAAVRVLACD
+6672 
-6682 VSDRGAVRSLVDSLV
+6682 
-6697 ADGGL
+6697 
-6702 LAVVHAAGVGDNG
+6702 
-6715 LVGALSPERLEGVL
+6715 
-6729 GPKADAAWW
+6729 
-6738 LHEATAG
+6738 
-6745 LELAA
+6745 
-6750 FVLFSS
+6750 
-6756 AGGLVLTAGQGNYA
+6756 
-6770 AANVFL
+6770 
-6776 DALAAWRRAEGLVA
+6776 
-6790 TSMAFG
+6790 
-6796 FWDVGA
+6796 
-6802 GLGQYLSEVDRR
+6802 
-6814 RMAAQGL
+6814 
-6821 PVLSADAGLALFAR
+6821 
-6835 GLDRG
+6835 
-6840 E
+6840 

>member
-479 DTGTAGTA
+479 DTGTAGTP

-602 FPVFAEAFDAVC
+602 FPVFAEAIDAVC

-755 AFREQGRRTSRLRVS
+755 AFREQGRRVSRLRVS

-870 PLLRKDRDE
+870 PVLRKDRDE

-1324 SGVMDGSDLAGASVW
+1324 SGAMDGSDLAGASVW

-1367 VAALASGEPEAVVV
+1367 VAVLASGEPEAVVV

-1454 GLVAELSQAGA
+1454 GLVAELSRAGA

-1505 SLTPERLAG
+1505 SLTPERLTG

-1641 RGREDVPNLLR
+1641 REQGDPHPMLR

-1762 FGAAEAAAVVPVA
+1762 FGAAEPAAVVPVA

-2099 AQALLATYGQDRAP
+2099 AQALLATYGQGREGDR
-2113 EQPLFLGSV
+2113 PLWLGSV

-2166 AGAVQL
+2166 AGAVEL
-2172 LTEVREWPGDE
+2172 LTEVREWPGGE

-2348 LDGLLGRP
+2348 LDGVLGRP

-2883 EGDAPGG
+2883 DGDAPGG

-2983 TTALAGLP
+2983 TTALVGLP

-3013 VLVGADAGAGSASG
+3013 VLVGADAGAGG
-3027 ADVVG
+3027 ADVVE

-3116 TAVRDGEVRVP
+3116 TAIRDGEVRVP

-3207 VSVAACDLADR
+3207 VSVAACDLADC

-3369 ASGEPVVLPVRLDL
+3369 ASGEPIVLPVRLDL

-3389 DDVPNLL
+3389 EDVPNLL

-3569 VESLYNPD
+3569 VESLYNP
-3577 RGASGTSY
+3577 
-3585 TRSGGFLHDAA
+3585 
-3596 EFDPEFFGMSPREAV
+3596 
-3611 ATDAQQRLLLETT
+3611 
-3624 WEAIERAGIDPVS
+3624 
-3637 LRGSQTGVFAGVMYH
+3637 
-3652 DYANLL
+3652 
-3658 AGPEF
+3658 
-3663 EGYQGSGS
+3663 
-3671 AGSIASGRV
+3671 
-3680 SYTFGFEGPA
+3680 
-3690 VTVDTACS
+3690 
-3698 SSLVAM
+3698 
-3704 HWAAQALRSGECSLA
+3704 
-3719 VAGGVTVMSTPTTFV
+3719 
-3734 EFSRQGGLSADGRC
+3734 
-3748 RSFADAADG
+3748 
-3757 VGWSEG
+3757 
-3763 VGMVVLERLSDA
+3763 
-3775 RRHGHRVLAVVRG
+3775 
-3788 SAVNQDGASNGLTAP
+3788 
-3803 NGPSQQRVIR
+3803 
-3813 QALASGGLSVADVD
+3813 
-3827 VVEAHGTGTTL
+3827 
-3838 GDPIEA
+3838 
-3844 QALLA
+3844 
-3849 TYGQDRAP
+3849 
-3857 EQPLFLGS
+3857 
-3865 VKSNLGHTQ
+3865 
-3874 AAAGVAGVIKM
+3874 
-3885 VMAMRHGVLPRTLHV
+3885 
-3900 DAPSS
+3900 
-3905 HVDWSAGAVQL
+3905 
-3916 LTEVREWPG
+3916 
-3925 GERVRRAGVSS
+3925 
-3936 FGISGTNA
+3936 
-3944 HLILEQPEV
+3944 
-3953 ETEGEGVASLSPGVV
+3953 
-3968 PLVVSGRSAEALRAQ
+3968 
-3983 AGRLRE
+3983 
-3989 FLAAGSA
+3989 
-3996 DALDVA
+3996 
-4002 FSLATQRSRFDHRA
+4002 
-4016 VVVAGDYDGA
+4016 
-4026 LAALE
+4026 
-4031 AGLPNAGVVEGVATG
+4031 
-4046 TGRTAFLFSGQGS
+4046 
-4059 QRLGMGREL
+4059 
-4068 YARFPVFAEAFD
+4068 
-4080 AVCAVLDGL
+4080 
-4089 LGRPLREVVWGEDAE
+4089 
-4104 SLNGT
+4104 
-4109 EFAQAGLFAVEV
+4109 
-4121 ALFRL
+4121 
-4126 LTSWGVRPEFV
+4126 
-4137 AGHSIGEVAAAHVAG
+4137 
-4152 VFSLEDACVLV
+4152 
-4163 AARGRLMQAL
+4163 
-4173 PAGGSMVAVQAT
+4173 
-4185 EAEVLE
+4185 
-4191 HLEAVAG
+4191 
-4198 ASIAAVN
+4198 
-4205 GPASVVVSGV
+4205 
-4215 EDAVEAV
+4215 
-4222 AEAFREQGRRVSRL
+4222 
-4236 RVSHAF
+4236 
-4242 HSPLMEPMLDE
+4242 
-4253 FRGVVAGLS
+4253 
-4262 FGEPR
+4262 
-4267 VPVVSNVTGRVAE
+4267 
-4280 AGELADPGY
+4280 
-4289 WVRHVREAVRF
+4289 
-4300 DDGVRALVEQG
+4300 
-4311 VSRFVE
+4311 
-4317 LGPDGVLCGMARER
+4317 
-4331 AGEDAVLVPLLRKDR
+4331 
-4346 DEEGTA
+4346 
-4352 LAALGRL
+4352 
-4359 HVTGVTVDWSA
+4359 
-4370 VLDGTGA
+4370 
-4377 RAVDLPTYAFQRRRY
+4377 
-4392 WPADVPTRAG
+4392 
-4402 DMRSAGLGV
+4402 
-4411 AEHPLLG
+4411 
-4418 AAVELAGTEG
+4418 
-4428 ADGVVLTGRLSTQSH
+4428 
-4443 PWLADHV
+4443 
-4450 VQGAV
+4450 
-4455 LVPGTALLELAVRA
+4455 
-4469 ADEVGCDVVEE
+4469 
-4480 LTLSTPLVLPDRGG
+4480 
-4494 IHIQVRVGAP
+4494 
-4504 DEDGRCSFGVHA
+4504 
-4516 RAENATGA
+4516 
-4524 PWTVHATGVLA
+4524 
-4535 PGSATPTGFDTS
+4535 
-4547 VWPPQDAAPVDVSD
+4547 
-4561 CYERL
+4561 
-4566 AEAGFHYGPSFQR
+4566 
-4579 LRAAWRSGDELFAE
+4579 
-4593 VALADGTE
+4593 
-4601 GDAFGLHPA
+4601 
-4610 LFDAALHAFVVGDDG
+4610 
-4625 RGGIPFSWGGVRLY
+4625 
-4639 ASGASALRV
+4639 
-4648 RLSRDADGTMALEL
+4648 
-4662 ADTAGAPVASV
+4662 
-4673 ESLTVRPLAAGQLDA
+4673 
-4688 TGRDSLFQV
+4688 
-4697 QWVSA
+4697 
-4702 RPMGD
+4702 
-4707 TTGLG
+4707 
-4712 PVGLLDGDAGLTGL
+4712 
-4726 PGDGFVVFADLA
+4726 
-4738 GLAGAGEVPGTVLV
+4738 
-4752 GADAGAGGADVV
+4752 
-4764 GSVHD
+4764 
-4769 AAVRALELI
+4769 
-4778 RAWLA
+4778 
-4783 EERFAAS
+4783 
-4790 RLVFVTR
+4790 
-4797 DAEGATDLSAAAVRG
+4797 
-4812 LVRSAVSEHPGRFGL
+4812 
-4827 LDVGGGAD
+4827 
-4835 AESVVAALASGEP
+4835 
-4848 EAVVVGGGV
+4848 
-4857 RVPRLA
+4857 
-4863 RVVPDAVADGDGGAG
+4863 
-4878 PEWGRGPVLVTGGTG
+4878 
-4893 GLGRVVARHLVV
+4893 
-4905 ERGVRELL
+4905 
-4913 LVSRR
+4913 
-4918 GPAAE
+4918 
-4923 GVEGLV
+4923 
-4929 AELSRAG
+4929 
-4936 ARVSVEACDVADGA
+4936 
-4950 AVADLVARHGV
+4950 
-4961 GAVVH
+4961 
-4966 SAGVLDDGTVESLT
+4966 
-4980 PERLAGVL
+4980 
-4988 RPKVDAAWNLH
+4988 
-4999 EATKDLDLDAFVL
+4999 
-5012 FSSVAGTFGSA
+5012 
-5023 GQAAYAAG
+5023 
-5031 NTFLDALARHRR
+5031 
-5043 ALGLPATSLV
+5043 
-5053 WGPWSQEAG
+5053 
-5062 MTEGLSETD
+5062 
-5071 RRRIAR
+5071 
-5077 SGLPA
+5077 
-5082 VTAEQGTALFDA
+5082 
-5094 ALVSGEPVVLPVRL
+5094 
-5108 DFPALRARGEVPPLL
+5108 
-5123 RGLIRTPA
+5123 
-5131 RRSVAAA
+5131 
-5138 GSATAS
+5138 
-5144 DLAARLNA
+5144 
-5152 LSEAERR
+5152 
-5159 EMMLDLVRG
+5159 
-5168 QVAIVLGHSGVQSV
+5168 
-5182 HPDRAFQ
+5182 
-5189 DLGFD
+5189 
-5194 SLTAVELRNRLGKV
+5194 
-5208 TGLRLAA
+5208 
-5215 TVVFDYPTATLL
+5215 
-5227 AGHLLDGVLGTE
+5227 
-5239 AAAVVP
+5239 
-5245 VAALPSVADDPV
+5245 
-5257 VIVGMACRYPG
+5257 
-5268 GVASP
+5268 
-5273 EDLWRV
+5273 
-5279 VSEGV
+5279 
-5284 DAVSEFPSDR
+5284 
-5294 GWDVES
+5294 
-5300 LYNPDREAPGT
+5300 
-5311 SYTRSGGFLHDAAE
+5311 
-5325 FDPEFFG
+5325 
-5332 MSPREAV
+5332 
-5339 ATDAQQRLLLETTWE
+5339 
-5354 AIERAGIDPVSL
+5354 
-5366 RGSQTGVF
+5366 
-5374 AGVMYNDYGSIL
+5374 
-5386 TGEQYE
+5386 
-5392 GYRGNGSAGS
+5392 
-5402 IASGRVSYTFGF
+5402 
-5414 EGPAVTVDTA
+5414 
-5424 CSSSLVAMHWAAQA
+5424 
-5438 LRSGECSLAVAGGV
+5438 
-5452 TVMATPTA
+5452 
-5460 FVEFSRQGALSP
+5460 
-5472 DSRCKA
+5472 
-5478 FSDSADGAGWSE
+5478 
-5490 GVGMVVLERLSDAR
+5490 
-5504 RHGHRVL
+5504 
-5511 AVVRGSA
+5511 
-5518 VNQDGASNG
+5518 
-5527 LTAPNGPSQQ
+5527 
-5537 RVIRQALASGGLSV
+5537 
-5551 ADVDVVEAHGT
+5551 
-5562 GTTLGDPIEA
+5562 
-5572 QALLATYGQGREG
+5572 
-5585 DRPLWL
+5585 
-5591 GSVKSN
+5591 
-5597 LGHTQAAAG
+5597 
-5606 VAGVIKMV
+5606 
-5614 MAMRHGVL
+5614 
-5622 PRTLHVDAPSS
+5622 
-5633 HVDWSAGA
+5633 
-5641 VELLTEVREWPGA
+5641 
-5654 ERVRRAGVSSFG
+5654 
-5666 ISGTN
+5666 
-5671 AHLILEQPEPVT
+5671 
-5683 ELEPAGEGVASP
+5683 
-5695 SPGVVPLVVSGR
+5695 
-5707 SPEALRAQ
+5707 
-5715 AGRLREFLAAGS
+5715 
-5727 ADALDVAFSLATQR
+5727 
-5741 SRFDHR
+5741 
-5747 AVVVAGDRDGAL
+5747 
-5759 AALEAGLPN
+5759 
-5768 AGVVEGVA
+5768 
-5776 TGTGRTAFLFS
+5776 
-5787 GQGSQRLGMGRE
+5787 
-5799 LYARFPVF
+5799 
-5807 AETFDA
+5807 
-5813 VCAGLDEHLER
+5813 
-5824 PLREVMWG
+5824 
-5832 EDGSVLDGTAYAQAG
+5832 
-5847 LFAVEV
+5847 
-5853 ALFRLL
+5853 
-5859 TSWGVRPE
+5859 
-5867 FVAGHSIGEVAAAH
+5867 
-5881 VAGVFSLADACA
+5881 
-5893 LVAARGRL
+5893 
-5901 MQALP
+5901 
-5906 AGGSMVAV
+5906 
-5914 EATEAE
+5914 
-5920 VLERLEAVAGASIAA
+5920 
-5935 VNGPASVVVSGVEDA
+5935 
-5950 VEAVAEVFREQGR
+5950 
-5963 RTSRLRVSHA
+5963 
-5973 FHSPL
+5973 
-5978 MEPMLDEFRQVVEA
+5978 
-5992 LSYERQRIPVI
+5992 
-6003 SNMSGAL
+6003 
-6010 AEPGEV
+6010 
-6016 QDPEYWVR
+6016 
-6024 HVREAVRFDDGVRAL
+6024 
-6039 VEQGVSRFVELGPDG
+6039 
-6054 VLCGMARERA
+6054 
-6064 GEDAVL
+6064 
-6070 VPLLRKDRD
+6070 
-6079 EEGTAL
+6079 
-6085 AALGRLHVTGVS
+6085 
-6097 VDWAAVLDGTGARAV
+6097 
-6112 DLPTYAFQRRR
+6112 
-6123 YWPETTAV
+6123 
-6131 TAADPRS
+6131 
-6138 AGVDA
+6138 
-6143 AEHPL
+6143 
-6148 LGAVVALPDSGG
+6148 
-6160 VVLTGRLS
+6160 
-6168 VEAQPWLADH
+6168 
-6178 VVLGRILLPGT
+6178 
-6189 GLVEMALAAGEA
+6189 
-6201 AGCATVEELTLAAPL
+6201 
-6216 VLPESGGL
+6216 
-6224 QVRVVVGPHTDAR
+6224 
-6237 RTVAVY
+6237 
-6243 SRPEN
+6243 
-6248 AGDAQWT
+6248 
-6255 AHASGFLTETAA
+6255 
-6267 AAAAEWGE
+6267 
-6275 WPPSGAEVLPVE
+6275 
-6287 SAYEV
+6287 
-6292 FRERGYGYGPVFRGL
+6292 
-6307 RAAWRRGEELFAEV
+6307 
-6321 ALPEEASGE
+6321 
-6330 AGRFGLHPA
+6330 
-6339 LLDAAMHAGILNDT
+6339 
-6353 DDETAVPF
+6353 
-6361 AWNDVSLHAVGAAA
+6361 
-6375 VRVRI
+6375 
-6380 GRLDGRAVSLSVA
+6380 
-6393 DVTGAPVLTVGS
+6393 
-6405 IASRPLSADQ
+6405 
-6415 FVTASA
+6415 
-6421 DGGALYGT
+6421 
-6429 AWVPT
+6429 
-6434 AVDATEE
+6434 
-6441 PAWAAWPEV
+6441 
-6450 AEGGEDADVPG
+6450 
-6461 VVLLDCGVSDG
+6461 
-6472 SVGVPVGVRSVLDRV
+6472 
-6487 LGVVQEWLA
+6487 
-6496 GERFAGSRLVVVT
+6496 
-6509 RGAMPVGVGGS
+6509 
-6520 AAAGDVVQAPVWGL
+6520 
-6534 VRAALAENPGRF
+6534 
-6546 ALVDLE
+6546 
-6552 QDQDQDQDLG
+6552 
-6562 TGPGRSADVDAA
+6562 
-6574 VAAVVSGESEVAVRG
+6574 
-6589 GAVLVPRLTRLPDG
+6589 
-6603 SGASAD
+6603 
-6609 VALTVPA
+6609 
-6616 LDGSGAVLVTGGT
+6616 
-6629 GGLGAVVARYLVAE
+6629 
-6643 RGVRDLV
+6643 
-6650 LVSRRGLEAPGAVE
+6650 
-6664 LAGELREL
+6664 
-6672 GAAVRVLACD
+6672 
-6682 VSDRGAVRSLVDSLV
+6682 
-6697 ADGGL
+6697 
-6702 LAVVHAAGVGDNG
+6702 
-6715 LVGALSPERLEGVL
+6715 
-6729 GPKADAAWW
+6729 
-6738 LHEATAG
+6738 
-6745 LELAA
+6745 
-6750 FVLFSS
+6750 
-6756 AGGLVLTAGQGNYA
+6756 
-6770 AANVFL
+6770 
-6776 DALAAWRRAEGLVA
+6776 
-6790 TSMAFG
+6790 
-6796 FWDVGA
+6796 
-6802 GLGQYLSEVDRR
+6802 
-6814 RMAAQGL
+6814 
-6821 PVLSADAGLALFAR
+6821 
-6835 GLDRG
+6835 
-6840 E
+6840 

>member
-1 MASSEDKL
+1 
-9 RDYLKKVTADLRRTR
+9 
-24 QRLESVEARDNEP
+24 
-37 IAVIGMACRFP
+37 
-48 GGVRT
+48 
-53 PEDLWRLVADGTD
+53 
-66 AVGPLP
+66 
-72 EDRGWD
+72 
-78 LDSLYDP
+78 
-85 DPGTPGKSYVREG
+85 
-98 GFLEDAADFDADLF
+98 
-112 GIAPREALAMDPQQR
+112 
-127 LLLETAWEAV
+127 
-137 ERARISPT
+137 
-145 ALRNTDT
+145 
-152 GVFVGG
+152 
-158 ADTNYGSL
+158 
-166 ARSAEETEG
+166 
-175 HNLTGGAMSVLSG
+175 
-188 RISYTLGLEGPAV
+188 
-201 TVDTACSSSLVA
+201 
-213 LHLAVRALRAGE
+213 
-225 CSLALTGGVA
+225 
-235 MMPTTELFTEFSR
+235 
-248 QRGLAADGRCKPFA
+248 
-262 EAADGTAWGEGVG
+262 
-275 VLLVER
+275 
-281 LSDARRNGHPVLAV
+281 
-295 VRGSAVNQDGASSR
+295 
-309 LTAPNGPSQRRVIE
+309 
-323 AALADARLTA
+323 
-333 DQVDAVE
+333 
-340 AHGTGTTLGDPI
+340 
-352 EAQALL
+352 
-358 ATYGRS
+358 
-364 RPDGRPLLLGG
+364 
-375 IKSNIGHAQAAA
+375 
-387 GVAGV
+387 
-392 IKMVMAMRHGLLPA
+392 
-406 TLHVD
+406 
-411 TPTTHVDWSPGTVE
+411 
-425 LLTEAVDWPEAGR
+425 
-438 PRRAGV
+438 
-444 SAFGI
+444 
-449 SGTNAHVVL
+449 
-458 EQADHETVESDGA
+458 
-471 DGTEGTTA
+471 
-479 DTGTAGTA
+479 
-487 TVTDPALT
+487 
-495 PWVLSARSETALRAQ
+495 
-510 AARLLAHLRTT
+510 
-521 PDARPADIALSL
+521 
-533 ATSRAALPHRAVVL
+533 
-547 ATPDPEATEA
+547 
-557 ALTALTSADP
+557 
-567 HPAVLEDNVRGG
+567 
-579 LTAFLFSGQG
+579 
-589 SQRLGMGRELYAR
+589 
-602 FPVFAEAFDAVC
+602 
-614 AALDGLL
+614 
-621 GRPLREVVWGEDA
+621 
-634 ESLNGTEFAQAGL
+634 
-647 FAVEVALF
+647 
-655 RLVESWGVRP
+655 
-665 EFVAGHSIG
+665 
-674 EVAAAHV
+674 
-681 AGVFSLAD
+681 
-689 ACALVAARGRLM
+689 
-701 QALPA
+701 
-706 GGSMVAVEATEAEV
+706 
-720 LEHLEAFAGASVA
+720 
-733 AVNGP
+733 
-738 SSVVVS
+738 
-744 GVEEAVAAVAE
+744 
-755 AFREQGRRTSRLRVS
+755 
-770 HAFHSPLMEPMLDE
+770 
-784 FRGVVAGLSFGEP
+784 
-797 RVPVVSNVTGR
+797 
-808 VAEAGEL
+808 
-815 ADPGYWVRHVREAV
+815 
-829 RFDDGVRA
+829 
-837 LVEQGVSRF
+837 
-846 VELGP
+846 
-851 DGVLCGM
+851 
-858 ARERAGEDAVLV
+858 
-870 PLLRKDRDE
+870 DRDE

-886 LGRLHVTGVTVDWAG
+886 LGRLHVTGVSVDWAAVLDG
-901 FFAETGARAV
+901 TGARAV

-1087 GLYERMA
+1087 NLYERMA

-1193 PAGAPVASV
+1193 AAGAPVASV

-1211 GGTTAADTSNRDALF
+1211 GGTAAADTSNRDALF
-1226 RVEWV
+1226 RVDWV
-1231 TAPAMEDGSAAGPV
+1231 TAPATEDGSAAGPV
-1245 GVLGEVAHLPGEGF
+1245 GVLGEVAHLPRERF
-1259 RAFDSLEELAA
+1259 RAFDNLDELAA
-1270 RGEVPETVLVKAGA
+1270 GSEVPETVLVDAGA

-1324 SGVMDGSDLAGASVW
+1324 SGAVDGSDLAGASVW

-1396 AVADGDG
+1396 AVAVGDG

-1454 GLVAELSQAGA
+1454 GLVAELSRAGA
-1465 RVSVEACDVADGAA
+1465 RVSVVACDVADGAA

-1641 RGREDVPNLLR
+1641 REQGDPHPMLR

-1762 FGAAEAAAVVPVA
+1762 FGAAEPAAVVPVA

-2348 LDGLLGRP
+2348 LDGVLGRP

-2419 ADACVLVAAR
+2419 EDACALVAAR

-2451 VLEHLEAFA
+2451 VLEHLGTVA

-2482 AAVAEVFREQGRR
+2482 AAVAEAFREQGRR
-2495 VSRLRVS
+2495 TSRLRVS

-2546 LADPEYWV
+2546 LADPGYWV

-2756 IQVSVGEPDDSG
+2756 IQVSVGEPNDSG

-2780 GDERQPWTLNAEGVL
+2780 GDEQQPWTLNAEGVL

-2845 RGDEVFAEVVL
+2845 RGDEVFAEVAL

-2991 GDGFVA
+2991 GDGFVV

-3013 VLVGADAGAGSASG
+3013 VLVGADAGAGG

-3039 RALELIRTWVAEERF
+3039 RALELIRAWLAEERF

-3066 EGATDLQAAAVRGL
+3066 EDASDLHAAAVRGL

-3091 FGLLDVEH
+3091 FGLLHVEH

-3138 SSAAIDVPLSD
+3138 STATDVPLSD

-3182 LVSRRGPAAEG
+3182 LVSRRGLAAEG

-3239 AAGVLDDGTV
+3239 AAGVLDDGTA

-3320 TAVSLVWGPWSQEA
+3320 AAVSLVWGPWSQEA

-3389 DDVPNLL
+3389 EDVPNLL

-3492 YPTATLL
+3492 YPTAT
-3499 AGHLLDGVLGT
+3499 
-3510 EAAAVVPVAA
+3510 
-3520 LPSVADDPVV
+3520 
-3530 IVGMA
+3530 
-3535 CRYPGGVASPED
+3535 
-3547 LWRVVSEG
+3547 
-3555 VDAVSEFPSDRGWD
+3555 
-3569 VESLYNPD
+3569 
-3577 RGASGTSY
+3577 
-3585 TRSGGFLHDAA
+3585 
-3596 EFDPEFFGMSPREAV
+3596 
-3611 ATDAQQRLLLETT
+3611 
-3624 WEAIERAGIDPVS
+3624 
-3637 LRGSQTGVFAGVMYH
+3637 
-3652 DYANLL
+3652 
-3658 AGPEF
+3658 
-3663 EGYQGSGS
+3663 
-3671 AGSIASGRV
+3671 
-3680 SYTFGFEGPA
+3680 
-3690 VTVDTACS
+3690 
-3698 SSLVAM
+3698 
-3704 HWAAQALRSGECSLA
+3704 
-3719 VAGGVTVMSTPTTFV
+3719 
-3734 EFSRQGGLSADGRC
+3734 
-3748 RSFADAADG
+3748 
-3757 VGWSEG
+3757 
-3763 VGMVVLERLSDA
+3763 
-3775 RRHGHRVLAVVRG
+3775 
-3788 SAVNQDGASNGLTAP
+3788 
-3803 NGPSQQRVIR
+3803 
-3813 QALASGGLSVADVD
+3813 
-3827 VVEAHGTGTTL
+3827 
-3838 GDPIEA
+3838 
-3844 QALLA
+3844 
-3849 TYGQDRAP
+3849 
-3857 EQPLFLGS
+3857 
-3865 VKSNLGHTQ
+3865 
-3874 AAAGVAGVIKM
+3874 
-3885 VMAMRHGVLPRTLHV
+3885 
-3900 DAPSS
+3900 
-3905 HVDWSAGAVQL
+3905 
-3916 LTEVREWPG
+3916 
-3925 GERVRRAGVSS
+3925 
-3936 FGISGTNA
+3936 
-3944 HLILEQPEV
+3944 
-3953 ETEGEGVASLSPGVV
+3953 
-3968 PLVVSGRSAEALRAQ
+3968 
-3983 AGRLRE
+3983 
-3989 FLAAGSA
+3989 
-3996 DALDVA
+3996 
-4002 FSLATQRSRFDHRA
+4002 
-4016 VVVAGDYDGA
+4016 
-4026 LAALE
+4026 
-4031 AGLPNAGVVEGVATG
+4031 
-4046 TGRTAFLFSGQGS
+4046 
-4059 QRLGMGREL
+4059 
-4068 YARFPVFAEAFD
+4068 
-4080 AVCAVLDGL
+4080 
-4089 LGRPLREVVWGEDAE
+4089 
-4104 SLNGT
+4104 
-4109 EFAQAGLFAVEV
+4109 
-4121 ALFRL
+4121 
-4126 LTSWGVRPEFV
+4126 
-4137 AGHSIGEVAAAHVAG
+4137 
-4152 VFSLEDACVLV
+4152 
-4163 AARGRLMQAL
+4163 
-4173 PAGGSMVAVQAT
+4173 
-4185 EAEVLE
+4185 
-4191 HLEAVAG
+4191 
-4198 ASIAAVN
+4198 
-4205 GPASVVVSGV
+4205 
-4215 EDAVEAV
+4215 
-4222 AEAFREQGRRVSRL
+4222 
-4236 RVSHAF
+4236 
-4242 HSPLMEPMLDE
+4242 
-4253 FRGVVAGLS
+4253 
-4262 FGEPR
+4262 
-4267 VPVVSNVTGRVAE
+4267 
-4280 AGELADPGY
+4280 
-4289 WVRHVREAVRF
+4289 
-4300 DDGVRALVEQG
+4300 
-4311 VSRFVE
+4311 
-4317 LGPDGVLCGMARER
+4317 
-4331 AGEDAVLVPLLRKDR
+4331 
-4346 DEEGTA
+4346 
-4352 LAALGRL
+4352 
-4359 HVTGVTVDWSA
+4359 
-4370 VLDGTGA
+4370 
-4377 RAVDLPTYAFQRRRY
+4377 
-4392 WPADVPTRAG
+4392 
-4402 DMRSAGLGV
+4402 
-4411 AEHPLLG
+4411 
-4418 AAVELAGTEG
+4418 
-4428 ADGVVLTGRLSTQSH
+4428 
-4443 PWLADHV
+4443 
-4450 VQGAV
+4450 
-4455 LVPGTALLELAVRA
+4455 
-4469 ADEVGCDVVEE
+4469 
-4480 LTLSTPLVLPDRGG
+4480 
-4494 IHIQVRVGAP
+4494 
-4504 DEDGRCSFGVHA
+4504 
-4516 RAENATGA
+4516 
-4524 PWTVHATGVLA
+4524 
-4535 PGSATPTGFDTS
+4535 
-4547 VWPPQDAAPVDVSD
+4547 
-4561 CYERL
+4561 
-4566 AEAGFHYGPSFQR
+4566 
-4579 LRAAWRSGDELFAE
+4579 
-4593 VALADGTE
+4593 
-4601 GDAFGLHPA
+4601 
-4610 LFDAALHAFVVGDDG
+4610 
-4625 RGGIPFSWGGVRLY
+4625 
-4639 ASGASALRV
+4639 
-4648 RLSRDADGTMALEL
+4648 
-4662 ADTAGAPVASV
+4662 
-4673 ESLTVRPLAAGQLDA
+4673 
-4688 TGRDSLFQV
+4688 
-4697 QWVSA
+4697 
-4702 RPMGD
+4702 
-4707 TTGLG
+4707 
-4712 PVGLLDGDAGLTGL
+4712 
-4726 PGDGFVVFADLA
+4726 
-4738 GLAGAGEVPGTVLV
+4738 
-4752 GADAGAGGADVV
+4752 
-4764 GSVHD
+4764 
-4769 AAVRALELI
+4769 
-4778 RAWLA
+4778 
-4783 EERFAAS
+4783 
-4790 RLVFVTR
+4790 
-4797 DAEGATDLSAAAVRG
+4797 
-4812 LVRSAVSEHPGRFGL
+4812 
-4827 LDVGGGAD
+4827 
-4835 AESVVAALASGEP
+4835 
-4848 EAVVVGGGV
+4848 
-4857 RVPRLA
+4857 
-4863 RVVPDAVADGDGGAG
+4863 
-4878 PEWGRGPVLVTGGTG
+4878 
-4893 GLGRVVARHLVV
+4893 
-4905 ERGVRELL
+4905 
-4913 LVSRR
+4913 
-4918 GPAAE
+4918 
-4923 GVEGLV
+4923 
-4929 AELSRAG
+4929 
-4936 ARVSVEACDVADGA
+4936 
-4950 AVADLVARHGV
+4950 
-4961 GAVVH
+4961 
-4966 SAGVLDDGTVESLT
+4966 
-4980 PERLAGVL
+4980 
-4988 RPKVDAAWNLH
+4988 
-4999 EATKDLDLDAFVL
+4999 
-5012 FSSVAGTFGSA
+5012 
-5023 GQAAYAAG
+5023 
-5031 NTFLDALARHRR
+5031 
-5043 ALGLPATSLV
+5043 
-5053 WGPWSQEAG
+5053 
-5062 MTEGLSETD
+5062 
-5071 RRRIAR
+5071 
-5077 SGLPA
+5077 
-5082 VTAEQGTALFDA
+5082 
-5094 ALVSGEPVVLPVRL
+5094 
-5108 DFPALRARGEVPPLL
+5108 
-5123 RGLIRTPA
+5123 
-5131 RRSVAAA
+5131 
-5138 GSATAS
+5138 
-5144 DLAARLNA
+5144 
-5152 LSEAERR
+5152 
-5159 EMMLDLVRG
+5159 
-5168 QVAIVLGHSGVQSV
+5168 
-5182 HPDRAFQ
+5182 
-5189 DLGFD
+5189 
-5194 SLTAVELRNRLGKV
+5194 
-5208 TGLRLAA
+5208 
-5215 TVVFDYPTATLL
+5215 
-5227 AGHLLDGVLGTE
+5227 
-5239 AAAVVP
+5239 
-5245 VAALPSVADDPV
+5245 
-5257 VIVGMACRYPG
+5257 
-5268 GVASP
+5268 
-5273 EDLWRV
+5273 
-5279 VSEGV
+5279 
-5284 DAVSEFPSDR
+5284 
-5294 GWDVES
+5294 
-5300 LYNPDREAPGT
+5300 
-5311 SYTRSGGFLHDAAE
+5311 
-5325 FDPEFFG
+5325 
-5332 MSPREAV
+5332 
-5339 ATDAQQRLLLETTWE
+5339 
-5354 AIERAGIDPVSL
+5354 
-5366 RGSQTGVF
+5366 
-5374 AGVMYNDYGSIL
+5374 
-5386 TGEQYE
+5386 
-5392 GYRGNGSAGS
+5392 
-5402 IASGRVSYTFGF
+5402 
-5414 EGPAVTVDTA
+5414 
-5424 CSSSLVAMHWAAQA
+5424 
-5438 LRSGECSLAVAGGV
+5438 
-5452 TVMATPTA
+5452 
-5460 FVEFSRQGALSP
+5460 
-5472 DSRCKA
+5472 
-5478 FSDSADGAGWSE
+5478 
-5490 GVGMVVLERLSDAR
+5490 
-5504 RHGHRVL
+5504 
-5511 AVVRGSA
+5511 
-5518 VNQDGASNG
+5518 
-5527 LTAPNGPSQQ
+5527 
-5537 RVIRQALASGGLSV
+5537 
-5551 ADVDVVEAHGT
+5551 
-5562 GTTLGDPIEA
+5562 
-5572 QALLATYGQGREG
+5572 
-5585 DRPLWL
+5585 
-5591 GSVKSN
+5591 
-5597 LGHTQAAAG
+5597 
-5606 VAGVIKMV
+5606 
-5614 MAMRHGVL
+5614 
-5622 PRTLHVDAPSS
+5622 
-5633 HVDWSAGA
+5633 
-5641 VELLTEVREWPGA
+5641 
-5654 ERVRRAGVSSFG
+5654 
-5666 ISGTN
+5666 
-5671 AHLILEQPEPVT
+5671 
-5683 ELEPAGEGVASP
+5683 
-5695 SPGVVPLVVSGR
+5695 
-5707 SPEALRAQ
+5707 
-5715 AGRLREFLAAGS
+5715 
-5727 ADALDVAFSLATQR
+5727 
-5741 SRFDHR
+5741 
-5747 AVVVAGDRDGAL
+5747 
-5759 AALEAGLPN
+5759 
-5768 AGVVEGVA
+5768 
-5776 TGTGRTAFLFS
+5776 
-5787 GQGSQRLGMGRE
+5787 
-5799 LYARFPVF
+5799 
-5807 AETFDA
+5807 
-5813 VCAGLDEHLER
+5813 
-5824 PLREVMWG
+5824 
-5832 EDGSVLDGTAYAQAG
+5832 
-5847 LFAVEV
+5847 
-5853 ALFRLL
+5853 
-5859 TSWGVRPE
+5859 
-5867 FVAGHSIGEVAAAH
+5867 
-5881 VAGVFSLADACA
+5881 
-5893 LVAARGRL
+5893 
-5901 MQALP
+5901 
-5906 AGGSMVAV
+5906 
-5914 EATEAE
+5914 
-5920 VLERLEAVAGASIAA
+5920 
-5935 VNGPASVVVSGVEDA
+5935 
-5950 VEAVAEVFREQGR
+5950 
-5963 RTSRLRVSHA
+5963 
-5973 FHSPL
+5973 
-5978 MEPMLDEFRQVVEA
+5978 
-5992 LSYERQRIPVI
+5992 
-6003 SNMSGAL
+6003 
-6010 AEPGEV
+6010 
-6016 QDPEYWVR
+6016 
-6024 HVREAVRFDDGVRAL
+6024 
-6039 VEQGVSRFVELGPDG
+6039 
-6054 VLCGMARERA
+6054 
-6064 GEDAVL
+6064 
-6070 VPLLRKDRD
+6070 
-6079 EEGTAL
+6079 
-6085 AALGRLHVTGVS
+6085 
-6097 VDWAAVLDGTGARAV
+6097 
-6112 DLPTYAFQRRR
+6112 
-6123 YWPETTAV
+6123 
-6131 TAADPRS
+6131 
-6138 AGVDA
+6138 
-6143 AEHPL
+6143 
-6148 LGAVVALPDSGG
+6148 
-6160 VVLTGRLS
+6160 
-6168 VEAQPWLADH
+6168 
-6178 VVLGRILLPGT
+6178 
-6189 GLVEMALAAGEA
+6189 
-6201 AGCATVEELTLAAPL
+6201 
-6216 VLPESGGL
+6216 
-6224 QVRVVVGPHTDAR
+6224 
-6237 RTVAVY
+6237 
-6243 SRPEN
+6243 
-6248 AGDAQWT
+6248 
-6255 AHASGFLTETAA
+6255 
-6267 AAAAEWGE
+6267 
-6275 WPPSGAEVLPVE
+6275 
-6287 SAYEV
+6287 
-6292 FRERGYGYGPVFRGL
+6292 
-6307 RAAWRRGEELFAEV
+6307 
-6321 ALPEEASGE
+6321 
-6330 AGRFGLHPA
+6330 
-6339 LLDAAMHAGILNDT
+6339 
-6353 DDETAVPF
+6353 
-6361 AWNDVSLHAVGAAA
+6361 
-6375 VRVRI
+6375 
-6380 GRLDGRAVSLSVA
+6380 
-6393 DVTGAPVLTVGS
+6393 
-6405 IASRPLSADQ
+6405 
-6415 FVTASA
+6415 
-6421 DGGALYGT
+6421 
-6429 AWVPT
+6429 
-6434 AVDATEE
+6434 
-6441 PAWAAWPEV
+6441 
-6450 AEGGEDADVPG
+6450 
-6461 VVLLDCGVSDG
+6461 
-6472 SVGVPVGVRSVLDRV
+6472 
-6487 LGVVQEWLA
+6487 
-6496 GERFAGSRLVVVT
+6496 
-6509 RGAMPVGVGGS
+6509 
-6520 AAAGDVVQAPVWGL
+6520 
-6534 VRAALAENPGRF
+6534 
-6546 ALVDLE
+6546 
-6552 QDQDQDQDLG
+6552 
-6562 TGPGRSADVDAA
+6562 
-6574 VAAVVSGESEVAVRG
+6574 
-6589 GAVLVPRLTRLPDG
+6589 
-6603 SGASAD
+6603 
-6609 VALTVPA
+6609 
-6616 LDGSGAVLVTGGT
+6616 
-6629 GGLGAVVARYLVAE
+6629 
-6643 RGVRDLV
+6643 
-6650 LVSRRGLEAPGAVE
+6650 
-6664 LAGELREL
+6664 
-6672 GAAVRVLACD
+6672 
-6682 VSDRGAVRSLVDSLV
+6682 
-6697 ADGGL
+6697 
-6702 LAVVHAAGVGDNG
+6702 
-6715 LVGALSPERLEGVL
+6715 
-6729 GPKADAAWW
+6729 
-6738 LHEATAG
+6738 
-6745 LELAA
+6745 
-6750 FVLFSS
+6750 
-6756 AGGLVLTAGQGNYA
+6756 
-6770 AANVFL
+6770 
-6776 DALAAWRRAEGLVA
+6776 
-6790 TSMAFG
+6790 
-6796 FWDVGA
+6796 
-6802 GLGQYLSEVDRR
+6802 
-6814 RMAAQGL
+6814 
-6821 PVLSADAGLALFAR
+6821 
-6835 GLDRG
+6835 
-6840 E
+6840 

>member
-98 GFLEDAADFDADLF
+98 GFMEDAADFDADLF

-4812 LVRSAVSEHPGRFGL
+4812 LVRSAVSEHSGRFGL

-6552 QDQDQDQDLG
+6552 QDQDQEQDREQDHGQDQDQDLG

-6756 AGGLVLTAGQGNYA
+6756 A
-6770 AANVFL
+6770 
-6776 DALAAWRRAEGLVA
+6776 
-6790 TSMAFG
+6790 
-6796 FWDVGA
+6796 
-6802 GLGQYLSEVDRR
+6802 
-6814 RMAAQGL
+6814 
-6821 PVLSADAGLALFAR
+6821 
-6835 GLDRG
+6835 
-6840 E
+6840 

>member
-458 EQADHETVESDGA
+458 EQADNETVESDGA

-567 HPAVLEDNVRGG
+567 HPAVLEDSVRGG

-614 AALDGLL
+614 AALAGLL

-720 LEHLEAFAGASVA
+720 LAHLEAVAGASVA

-921 RYWPVPTPSVAED
+921 RYWPIPTPSVAED

-1040 TARSRPEDAEGMPW
+1040 TARSRPEGAEGMPW

-1231 TAPAMEDGSAAGPV
+1231 TAPALEDGSAAGPV

-1324 SGVMDGSDLAGASVW
+1324 SGAMDGSDLAGASVW

-1465 RVSVEACDVADGAA
+1465 CVSVEACDVANGAA

-1488 VGAVVHSAG
+1488 VGAVVHAAG

-1641 RGREDVPNLLR
+1641 REQGDPHPMLR

-1762 FGAAEAAAVVPVA
+1762 FGAAEPAAVVPVA

-2166 AGAVQL
+2166 AGAVEL
-2172 LTEVREWPGDE
+2172 LTEVREWPGAE

-2206 PEPVAELEPEGEGV
+2206 PEPVAELEPAGEGV

-2341 FDAVCAV
+2341 LDAVCAV

-2419 ADACVLVAAR
+2419 EDACVLVAAR

-2451 VLEHLEAFA
+2451 VLAHLEAVA

-2546 LADPEYWV
+2546 LADPGYWV

-2883 EGDAPGG
+2883 DGDAPGG

-2991 GDGFVA
+2991 VDGFVA
-2997 FADLADLAG
+2997 FADLAALAG

-3013 VLVGADAGAGSASG
+3013 VLVGADAGAGGASG

-3039 RALELIRTWVAEERF
+3039 RALELIRAWLAEERF

-3066 EGATDLQAAAVRGL
+3066 EDASDLYAAAVRGL

-3091 FGLLDVEH
+3091 FGLVHVEH

-3425 EEAERREMM
+3425 EEAERREML

-3577 RGASGTSY
+3577 REASGTSY

-3637 LRGSQTGVFAGVMYH
+3637 LRGSQTGIFAGVMYH

-3857 EQPLFLGS
+3857 EQPLWLGS

-3905 HVDWSAGAVQL
+3905 HVDWSAGAVEL
-3916 LTEVREWPG
+3916 LTEVREWPD

-3953 ETEGEGVASLSPGVV
+3953 EPEGEGAASLSPGVV
-3968 PLVVSGRSAEALRAQ
+3968 PLVVSGRSVEALRAQ

-4016 VVVAGDYDGA
+4016 VVVAGDRDGA

-4173 PAGGSMVAVQAT
+4173 PAGGSMVAVEAT

-4222 AEAFREQGRRVSRL
+4222 AEAFREQGRRTSRL

-4253 FRGVVAGLS
+4253 FRQVVEALS
-4262 FGEPR
+4262 YERQRIPVISNMSGALAEPGEVQGP
-4267 VPVVSNVTGRVAE
+4267 E
-4280 AGELADPGY
+4280 Y

-4300 DDGVRALVEQG
+4300 DDGVRALVERG

-4331 AGEDAVLVPLLRKDR
+4331 AGEDAVLVPVLRKDR

-4359 HVTGVTVDWSA
+4359 HVTGVTVDWAA

-4411 AEHPLLG
+4411 AGHPLLS

-4566 AEAGFHYGPSFQR
+4566 AEAGFHYGPSFQG

-5300 LYNPDREAPGT
+5300 LYNPDREASGT

-5641 VELLTEVREWPGA
+5641 VELLTEVREWPGG

-5671 AHLILEQPEPVT
+5671 AHLILEQPEPVA
-5683 ELEPAGEGVASP
+5683 ELEPAGEGVASL

-5707 SPEALRAQ
+5707 SAEALRAQ

-5747 AVVVAGDRDGAL
+5747 AVVVAGDYDGAL

-5824 PLREVMWG
+5824 PLRVVMWG

-5920 VLERLEAVAGASIAA
+5920 VLAHLGTVAGASIAA
-5935 VNGPASVVVSGVEDA
+5935 VNGPSSVVVSGVE
-5950 VEAVAEVFREQGR
+5950 EAVAAVAEAFREQGR

-5978 MEPMLDEFRQVVEA
+5978 MEPMLDEFREVVAGLSFGEPRVPVVSNVTGRVAEA
-5992 LSYERQRIPVI
+5992 GE
-6003 SNMSGAL
+6003 L
-6010 AEPGEV
+6010 ADPG
-6016 QDPEYWVR
+6016 YWVR

-6039 VEQGVSRFVELGPDG
+6039 AEQGVSRFVELGPDG

-6085 AALGRLHVTGVS
+6085 AALGRLHVTGVT

-6275 WPPSGAEVLPVE
+6275 WPPTGAEVLPVE
-6287 SAYEV
+6287 AAYEV
-6292 FRERGYGYGPVFRGL
+6292 FSERGYGYGPVFRGL

-6434 AVDATEE
+6434 TVDATAE

-6552 QDQDQDQDLG
+6552 QDQDQEQDHGQDQHLG
-6562 TGPGRSADVDAA
+6562 TGPGWSADVDAA

-6603 SGASAD
+6603 SGASTD

-6643 RGVRDLV
+6643 RG
-6650 LVSRRGLEAPGAVE
+6650 
-6664 LAGELREL
+6664 
-6672 GAAVRVLACD
+6672 
-6682 VSDRGAVRSLVDSLV
+6682 
-6697 ADGGL
+6697 
-6702 LAVVHAAGVGDNG
+6702 
-6715 LVGALSPERLEGVL
+6715 
-6729 GPKADAAWW
+6729 
-6738 LHEATAG
+6738 
-6745 LELAA
+6745 
-6750 FVLFSS
+6750 
-6756 AGGLVLTAGQGNYA
+6756 
-6770 AANVFL
+6770 
-6776 DALAAWRRAEGLVA
+6776 
-6790 TSMAFG
+6790 
-6796 FWDVGA
+6796 
-6802 GLGQYLSEVDRR
+6802 
-6814 RMAAQGL
+6814 
-6821 PVLSADAGLALFAR
+6821 
-6835 GLDRG
+6835 
-6840 E
+6840 

>member
-3347 IARSGLPAVTAEQ
+3347 IARSGLPTVTAEQ

-4359 HVTGVTVDWSA
+4359 HVTGVT
-4370 VLDGTGA
+4370 
-4377 RAVDLPTYAFQRRRY
+4377 
-4392 WPADVPTRAG
+4392 
-4402 DMRSAGLGV
+4402 
-4411 AEHPLLG
+4411 
-4418 AAVELAGTEG
+4418 
-4428 ADGVVLTGRLSTQSH
+4428 
-4443 PWLADHV
+4443 
-4450 VQGAV
+4450 
-4455 LVPGTALLELAVRA
+4455 
-4469 ADEVGCDVVEE
+4469 
-4480 LTLSTPLVLPDRGG
+4480 
-4494 IHIQVRVGAP
+4494 
-4504 DEDGRCSFGVHA
+4504 
-4516 RAENATGA
+4516 
-4524 PWTVHATGVLA
+4524 
-4535 PGSATPTGFDTS
+4535 
-4547 VWPPQDAAPVDVSD
+4547 
-4561 CYERL
+4561 
-4566 AEAGFHYGPSFQR
+4566 
-4579 LRAAWRSGDELFAE
+4579 
-4593 VALADGTE
+4593 
-4601 GDAFGLHPA
+4601 
-4610 LFDAALHAFVVGDDG
+4610 
-4625 RGGIPFSWGGVRLY
+4625 
-4639 ASGASALRV
+4639 
-4648 RLSRDADGTMALEL
+4648 
-4662 ADTAGAPVASV
+4662 
-4673 ESLTVRPLAAGQLDA
+4673 
-4688 TGRDSLFQV
+4688 
-4697 QWVSA
+4697 
-4702 RPMGD
+4702 
-4707 TTGLG
+4707 
-4712 PVGLLDGDAGLTGL
+4712 
-4726 PGDGFVVFADLA
+4726 
-4738 GLAGAGEVPGTVLV
+4738 
-4752 GADAGAGGADVV
+4752 
-4764 GSVHD
+4764 
-4769 AAVRALELI
+4769 
-4778 RAWLA
+4778 
-4783 EERFAAS
+4783 
-4790 RLVFVTR
+4790 
-4797 DAEGATDLSAAAVRG
+4797 
-4812 LVRSAVSEHPGRFGL
+4812 
-4827 LDVGGGAD
+4827 
-4835 AESVVAALASGEP
+4835 
-4848 EAVVVGGGV
+4848 
-4857 RVPRLA
+4857 
-4863 RVVPDAVADGDGGAG
+4863 
-4878 PEWGRGPVLVTGGTG
+4878 
-4893 GLGRVVARHLVV
+4893 
-4905 ERGVRELL
+4905 
-4913 LVSRR
+4913 
-4918 GPAAE
+4918 
-4923 GVEGLV
+4923 
-4929 AELSRAG
+4929 
-4936 ARVSVEACDVADGA
+4936 
-4950 AVADLVARHGV
+4950 
-4961 GAVVH
+4961 
-4966 SAGVLDDGTVESLT
+4966 
-4980 PERLAGVL
+4980 
-4988 RPKVDAAWNLH
+4988 
-4999 EATKDLDLDAFVL
+4999 
-5012 FSSVAGTFGSA
+5012 
-5023 GQAAYAAG
+5023 
-5031 NTFLDALARHRR
+5031 
-5043 ALGLPATSLV
+5043 
-5053 WGPWSQEAG
+5053 
-5062 MTEGLSETD
+5062 
-5071 RRRIAR
+5071 
-5077 SGLPA
+5077 
-5082 VTAEQGTALFDA
+5082 
-5094 ALVSGEPVVLPVRL
+5094 
-5108 DFPALRARGEVPPLL
+5108 
-5123 RGLIRTPA
+5123 
-5131 RRSVAAA
+5131 
-5138 GSATAS
+5138 
-5144 DLAARLNA
+5144 
-5152 LSEAERR
+5152 
-5159 EMMLDLVRG
+5159 
-5168 QVAIVLGHSGVQSV
+5168 
-5182 HPDRAFQ
+5182 
-5189 DLGFD
+5189 
-5194 SLTAVELRNRLGKV
+5194 
-5208 TGLRLAA
+5208 
-5215 TVVFDYPTATLL
+5215 
-5227 AGHLLDGVLGTE
+5227 
-5239 AAAVVP
+5239 
-5245 VAALPSVADDPV
+5245 
-5257 VIVGMACRYPG
+5257 
-5268 GVASP
+5268 
-5273 EDLWRV
+5273 
-5279 VSEGV
+5279 
-5284 DAVSEFPSDR
+5284 
-5294 GWDVES
+5294 
-5300 LYNPDREAPGT
+5300 
-5311 SYTRSGGFLHDAAE
+5311 
-5325 FDPEFFG
+5325 
-5332 MSPREAV
+5332 
-5339 ATDAQQRLLLETTWE
+5339 
-5354 AIERAGIDPVSL
+5354 
-5366 RGSQTGVF
+5366 
-5374 AGVMYNDYGSIL
+5374 
-5386 TGEQYE
+5386 
-5392 GYRGNGSAGS
+5392 
-5402 IASGRVSYTFGF
+5402 
-5414 EGPAVTVDTA
+5414 
-5424 CSSSLVAMHWAAQA
+5424 
-5438 LRSGECSLAVAGGV
+5438 
-5452 TVMATPTA
+5452 
-5460 FVEFSRQGALSP
+5460 
-5472 DSRCKA
+5472 
-5478 FSDSADGAGWSE
+5478 
-5490 GVGMVVLERLSDAR
+5490 
-5504 RHGHRVL
+5504 
-5511 AVVRGSA
+5511 
-5518 VNQDGASNG
+5518 
-5527 LTAPNGPSQQ
+5527 
-5537 RVIRQALASGGLSV
+5537 
-5551 ADVDVVEAHGT
+5551 
-5562 GTTLGDPIEA
+5562 
-5572 QALLATYGQGREG
+5572 
-5585 DRPLWL
+5585 
-5591 GSVKSN
+5591 
-5597 LGHTQAAAG
+5597 
-5606 VAGVIKMV
+5606 
-5614 MAMRHGVL
+5614 
-5622 PRTLHVDAPSS
+5622 
-5633 HVDWSAGA
+5633 
-5641 VELLTEVREWPGA
+5641 
-5654 ERVRRAGVSSFG
+5654 
-5666 ISGTN
+5666 
-5671 AHLILEQPEPVT
+5671 
-5683 ELEPAGEGVASP
+5683 
-5695 SPGVVPLVVSGR
+5695 
-5707 SPEALRAQ
+5707 
-5715 AGRLREFLAAGS
+5715 
-5727 ADALDVAFSLATQR
+5727 
-5741 SRFDHR
+5741 
-5747 AVVVAGDRDGAL
+5747 
-5759 AALEAGLPN
+5759 
-5768 AGVVEGVA
+5768 
-5776 TGTGRTAFLFS
+5776 
-5787 GQGSQRLGMGRE
+5787 
-5799 LYARFPVF
+5799 
-5807 AETFDA
+5807 
-5813 VCAGLDEHLER
+5813 
-5824 PLREVMWG
+5824 
-5832 EDGSVLDGTAYAQAG
+5832 
-5847 LFAVEV
+5847 
-5853 ALFRLL
+5853 
-5859 TSWGVRPE
+5859 
-5867 FVAGHSIGEVAAAH
+5867 
-5881 VAGVFSLADACA
+5881 
-5893 LVAARGRL
+5893 
-5901 MQALP
+5901 
-5906 AGGSMVAV
+5906 
-5914 EATEAE
+5914 
-5920 VLERLEAVAGASIAA
+5920 
-5935 VNGPASVVVSGVEDA
+5935 
-5950 VEAVAEVFREQGR
+5950 
-5963 RTSRLRVSHA
+5963 
-5973 FHSPL
+5973 
-5978 MEPMLDEFRQVVEA
+5978 
-5992 LSYERQRIPVI
+5992 
-6003 SNMSGAL
+6003 
-6010 AEPGEV
+6010 
-6016 QDPEYWVR
+6016 
-6024 HVREAVRFDDGVRAL
+6024 
-6039 VEQGVSRFVELGPDG
+6039 
-6054 VLCGMARERA
+6054 
-6064 GEDAVL
+6064 
-6070 VPLLRKDRD
+6070 
-6079 EEGTAL
+6079 
-6085 AALGRLHVTGVS
+6085 
-6097 VDWAAVLDGTGARAV
+6097 
-6112 DLPTYAFQRRR
+6112 
-6123 YWPETTAV
+6123 
-6131 TAADPRS
+6131 
-6138 AGVDA
+6138 
-6143 AEHPL
+6143 
-6148 LGAVVALPDSGG
+6148 
-6160 VVLTGRLS
+6160 
-6168 VEAQPWLADH
+6168 
-6178 VVLGRILLPGT
+6178 
-6189 GLVEMALAAGEA
+6189 
-6201 AGCATVEELTLAAPL
+6201 
-6216 VLPESGGL
+6216 
-6224 QVRVVVGPHTDAR
+6224 
-6237 RTVAVY
+6237 
-6243 SRPEN
+6243 
-6248 AGDAQWT
+6248 
-6255 AHASGFLTETAA
+6255 
-6267 AAAAEWGE
+6267 
-6275 WPPSGAEVLPVE
+6275 
-6287 SAYEV
+6287 
-6292 FRERGYGYGPVFRGL
+6292 
-6307 RAAWRRGEELFAEV
+6307 
-6321 ALPEEASGE
+6321 
-6330 AGRFGLHPA
+6330 
-6339 LLDAAMHAGILNDT
+6339 
-6353 DDETAVPF
+6353 
-6361 AWNDVSLHAVGAAA
+6361 
-6375 VRVRI
+6375 
-6380 GRLDGRAVSLSVA
+6380 
-6393 DVTGAPVLTVGS
+6393 
-6405 IASRPLSADQ
+6405 
-6415 FVTASA
+6415 
-6421 DGGALYGT
+6421 
-6429 AWVPT
+6429 
-6434 AVDATEE
+6434 
-6441 PAWAAWPEV
+6441 
-6450 AEGGEDADVPG
+6450 
-6461 VVLLDCGVSDG
+6461 
-6472 SVGVPVGVRSVLDRV
+6472 
-6487 LGVVQEWLA
+6487 
-6496 GERFAGSRLVVVT
+6496 
-6509 RGAMPVGVGGS
+6509 
-6520 AAAGDVVQAPVWGL
+6520 
-6534 VRAALAENPGRF
+6534 
-6546 ALVDLE
+6546 
-6552 QDQDQDQDLG
+6552 
-6562 TGPGRSADVDAA
+6562 
-6574 VAAVVSGESEVAVRG
+6574 
-6589 GAVLVPRLTRLPDG
+6589 
-6603 SGASAD
+6603 
-6609 VALTVPA
+6609 
-6616 LDGSGAVLVTGGT
+6616 
-6629 GGLGAVVARYLVAE
+6629 
-6643 RGVRDLV
+6643 
-6650 LVSRRGLEAPGAVE
+6650 
-6664 LAGELREL
+6664 
-6672 GAAVRVLACD
+6672 
-6682 VSDRGAVRSLVDSLV
+6682 
-6697 ADGGL
+6697 
-6702 LAVVHAAGVGDNG
+6702 
-6715 LVGALSPERLEGVL
+6715 
-6729 GPKADAAWW
+6729 
-6738 LHEATAG
+6738 
-6745 LELAA
+6745 
-6750 FVLFSS
+6750 
-6756 AGGLVLTAGQGNYA
+6756 
-6770 AANVFL
+6770 
-6776 DALAAWRRAEGLVA
+6776 
-6790 TSMAFG
+6790 
-6796 FWDVGA
+6796 
-6802 GLGQYLSEVDRR
+6802 
-6814 RMAAQGL
+6814 
-6821 PVLSADAGLALFAR
+6821 
-6835 GLDRG
+6835 
-6840 E
+6840 

>member
-479 DTGTAGTA
+479 DTGTAGTPI
-487 TVTDPALT
+487 VTDPALT

-521 PDARPADIALSL
+521 PAARPADIALSL

-602 FPVFAEAFDAVC
+602 FPVFAETFDAVC
-614 AALDGLL
+614 AVLDGLL

-655 RLVESWGVRP
+655 RLLTSWGVRP

-681 AGVFSLAD
+681 AGVFSLED
-689 ACALVAARGRLM
+689 ACVLVAARGRLM

-720 LEHLEAFAGASVA
+720 LEHLGTVAGASIA

-744 GVEEAVAAVAE
+744 GVEDAVAAVAE
-755 AFREQGRRTSRLRVS
+755 VFREQGRRTSRLRVS

-870 PLLRKDRDE
+870 PVLRKDRDE

-886 LGRLHVTGVTVDWAG
+886 LGRLHVTGVTVDWSAVLDG
-901 FFAETGARAV
+901 TGARAV

-1087 GLYERMA
+1087 NLYERMA

-1193 PAGAPVASV
+1193 AAGAPVASV

-1211 GGTTAADTSNRDALF
+1211 GGTAAADTSNRDALF
-1226 RVEWV
+1226 RVDWV
-1231 TAPAMEDGSAAGPV
+1231 TAPATEDGSAAGPV
-1245 GVLGEVAHLPGEGF
+1245 GVLGEVAHLPREGF
-1259 RAFDSLEELAA
+1259 RAFDNLDELAA
-1270 RGEVPETVLVKAGA
+1270 GSEVPETVLVDAGA

-1324 SGVMDGSDLAGASVW
+1324 SGAVDGSDLAGASVW

-1396 AVADGDG
+1396 AVAVGDG

-1454 GLVAELSQAGA
+1454 GLVAELSRAGA
-1465 RVSVEACDVADGAA
+1465 RVSVVACDVADGAA

-1641 RGREDVPNLLR
+1641 REQGDPHPMLR

-1762 FGAAEAAAVVPVA
+1762 FGAAEPAAVVPVA

-1959 MHWAAQALRSGE
+1959 MHWGAQALRSGE

-2099 AQALLATYGQDRAP
+2099 AQALLATYGQGREGDR
-2113 EQPLFLGSV
+2113 PLWLGSV

-2166 AGAVQL
+2166 AGAVEL
-2172 LTEVREWPGDE
+2172 LTEVREWPGAE

-2206 PEPVAELEPEGEGV
+2206 PEPVAELEPAGEGV

-2226 VVPLALSGRS
+2226 VVPLTLSGRS

-2376 AGLFAVEVALFRLLT
+2376 AGLFAVEVALFRLVE

-2419 ADACVLVAAR
+2419 EDACALVAAR
-2429 GRLMQALPAG
+2429 GRLMQALPTG

-2451 VLEHLEAFA
+2451 VLEHLGTVA
-2460 GASIAAVNGPSS
+2460 GASIAAVNGPAS
-2472 VVVSGVEEAV
+2472 VVVSGAEDAVEAV
-2482 AAVAEVFREQGRR
+2482 AEAFRERGRR
-2495 VSRLRVS
+2495 TSRLRVS

-2526 GEPRVPV
+2526 GEPWVPV

-2546 LADPEYWV
+2546 LADPGYWV

-2883 EGDAPGG
+2883 DGDAPGG

-2983 TTALAGLP
+2983 TTALVDLP

-3006 AGEVPGT
+3006 AGAGAGAGEVPGT
-3013 VLVGADAGAGSASG
+3013 VLVGADAGVGGASG

-3039 RALELIRTWVAEERF
+3039 RALELIRAWLAEERF

-3066 EGATDLQAAAVRGL
+3066 EGATDLHAAAVRGL

-3138 SSAAIDVPLSD
+3138 SSVATDVPLSD
-3149 TDGGTVLL
+3149 ADGGTVLL

-3193 IDAVTAELTGLGAR
+3193 IDGVTAELTGLGAR

-3320 TAVSLVWGPWSQEA
+3320 AAVSLVWGPWSQEA

-3369 ASGEPVVLPVRLDL
+3369 VSGEPVVLPVRLDL

-3389 DDVPNLL
+3389 EDVPNLL

-3577 RGASGTSY
+3577 RGAPGTSY

-3925 GERVRRAGVSS
+3925 DERVRRAGVSS

-3953 ETEGEGVASLSPGVV
+3953 ETEGEGAASLSPGVV
-3968 PLVVSGRSAEALRAQ
+3968 PLVVSGRSPEALRAQ

-4016 VVVAGDYDGA
+4016 VVVAGDHDGA

-4126 LTSWGVRPEFV
+4126 VESWGVRPEFV

-4152 VFSLEDACVLV
+4152 VFSLEDACALV

-4173 PAGGSMVAVQAT
+4173 PAGGSMVAVEAT

-4191 HLEAVAG
+4191 QLEAFAG

-4205 GPASVVVSGV
+4205 GPSSVVVSGV
-4215 EDAVEAV
+4215 EEAV
-4222 AEAFREQGRRVSRL
+4222 AAVAEVFREQGRRVSRL

-4253 FRGVVAGLS
+4253 FRQVVEALS
-4262 FGEPR
+4262 YER
-4267 VPVVSNVTGRVAE
+4267 QRIPVISNVSGALAE
-4280 AGELADPGY
+4280 PGEVQDPEY

-4331 AGEDAVLVPLLRKDR
+4331 AGEDAVLVPVLRKDR

-4359 HVTGVTVDWSA
+4359 HVTGVTVDWA
-4370 VLDGTGA
+4370 GFFAETGA
-4377 RAVDLPTYAFQRRRY
+4377 RAVELPTYAFQHQRY

-4411 AEHPLLG
+4411 AGHPLLS

-4516 RAENATGA
+4516 RAEIATGA

-4547 VWPPQDAAPVDVSD
+4547 VWPPQDAVPVDVSD

-4566 AEAGFHYGPSFQR
+4566 AEAGFHYGPSFQG

-4601 GDAFGLHPA
+4601 GDTFGLHPA

-4625 RGGIPFSWGGVRLY
+4625 RGGVPFSWGGVRLY

-4662 ADTAGAPVASV
+4662 ADTAGTPVASV

-4702 RPMGD
+4702 RPMSD

-4712 PVGLLDGDAGLTGL
+4712 PVGLLDGDAGLAGL
-4726 PGDGFVVFADLA
+4726 PGDGFVAFADLA
-4738 GLAGAGEVPGTVLV
+4738 DLAGAGEVPGTVLV

-4764 GSVHD
+4764 ESVHD

-4778 RAWLA
+4778 RAWVA

-4790 RLVFVTR
+4790 RLVFVTS
-4797 DAEGATDLSAAAVRG
+4797 GAVDGSDLAGASVWG

-4863 RVVPDAVADGDGGAG
+4863 RVVPDTVADGDGDGGAG

-5043 ALGLPATSLV
+5043 ALGLPATSLA

-5094 ALVSGEPVVLPVRL
+5094 ALASGEPVVLPVRL

-5168 QVAIVLGHSGVQSV
+5168 QVAMVLGHSGVQSV

-5300 LYNPDREAPGT
+5300 LYNPDREASGT

-5572 QALLATYGQGREG
+5572 QALLATYGQ
-5585 DRPLWL
+5585 DRAPEQPLWL

-5641 VELLTEVREWPGA
+5641 VELLTEVREWPGG

-5671 AHLILEQPEPVT
+5671 AHLILEQPEVET
-5683 ELEPAGEGVASP
+5683 EGEGAASL

-5747 AVVVAGDRDGAL
+5747 AVVVAGDHDGAL

-5807 AETFDA
+5807 AEAFDA

-5832 EDGSVLDGTAYAQAG
+5832 EDGPVLDGTAYAQAG

-5920 VLERLEAVAGASIAA
+5920 VLAHLGTVAGASIAA
-5935 VNGPASVVVSGVEDA
+5935 VNGPSSVVVSGAEDA
-5950 VEAVAEVFREQGR
+5950 VEAVAEAFREQGR
-5963 RTSRLRVSHA
+5963 RVSRLRVSHA

-5978 MEPMLDEFRQVVEA
+5978 MEPMLDEFRGVVAGLSFGEPRVPVVSNVTGRVAEA
-5992 LSYERQRIPVI
+5992 GE
-6003 SNMSGAL
+6003 L
-6010 AEPGEV
+6010 ADPG
-6016 QDPEYWVR
+6016 YWVR

-6070 VPLLRKDRD
+6070 VPMLRKDRD

-6085 AALGRLHVTGVS
+6085 AALGRLHVTGVT

-6148 LGAVVALPDSGG
+6148 LGAVVTLPDSGG

-6267 AAAAEWGE
+6267 AAAAGLDEQ
-6275 WPPSGAEVLPVE
+6275 WPPAGAEVLPVE
-6287 SAYEV
+6287 AAYEV

-6415 FVTASA
+6415 FATASA

-6434 AVDATEE
+6434 AVDATAE

-6552 QDQDQDQDLG
+6552 QDREQDHGQDQDQDLG
-6562 TGPGRSADVDAA
+6562 TGPGWSADVDAA

-6589 GAVLVPRLTRLPDG
+6589 GAVLVPRLTRLPDDRAG
-6603 SGASAD
+6603 QDDTRPAGQADSLASI
-6609 VALTVPA
+6609 PA

-6650 LVSRRGLEAPGAVE
+6650 LVSRRGLGAPGAVE
-6664 LAGELREL
+6664 LAGELRGL

-6682 VSDRGAVRSLVDSLV
+6682 VSDRGAVRGLVDSLV

-6756 AGGLVLTAGQGNYA
+6756 AGGLVLTAGQG
-6770 AANVFL
+6770 
-6776 DALAAWRRAEGLVA
+6776 
-6790 TSMAFG
+6790 
-6796 FWDVGA
+6796 
-6802 GLGQYLSEVDRR
+6802 
-6814 RMAAQGL
+6814 
-6821 PVLSADAGLALFAR
+6821 
-6835 GLDRG
+6835 
-6840 E
+6840 